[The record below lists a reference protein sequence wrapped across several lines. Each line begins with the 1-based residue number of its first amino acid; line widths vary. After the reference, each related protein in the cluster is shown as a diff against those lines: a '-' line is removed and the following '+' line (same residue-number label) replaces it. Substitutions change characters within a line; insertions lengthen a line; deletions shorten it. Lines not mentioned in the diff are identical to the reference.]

1 MNNILKRI
9 MSLLLALLMVLEVFS
24 PVAVSAKS
32 LLEEEENHN
41 SIMSEPRMDS
51 KSILGPE
58 TKPKKVQAEDDLFSV
73 PAKKAED
80 RKETNK
86 LQEAPARQKES
97 STIIETPEKESPAQ
111 GKEVDNTIIEA
122 GRQREQK
129 AEDKLNQAVER
140 AKQAEQ
146 NAKASEN
153 LNLETKE
160 IEKPGYKAWR
170 VVNRIKAVYK
180 DGKLDCQGLLIEV
193 EDFKGN
199 KKTLTYDDILKD
211 KNIIVNKE
219 IKEGLFGSSEL
230 IITTPGLRDIKI
242 DVKVENMKKDKD
254 EKSALSLNKD
264 NSNKLEDKEN
274 TEEKEG
280 ILDKIKNFFADDE
293 TTKGLEEDAAQ
304 EDAKLEFNDLDGI
317 NKEDELTEEELE
329 AGLTLYQMPTVS
341 EKAEEGSGF
350 FSFFRS
356 PVRGPASNGDLN
368 LDGKKFTIITRFD
381 TSTAVGPIRKGQ
393 YFRIHLDEKLTVKDL
408 NSLKP
413 IKYNNEIIAN
423 PSYDEDKNTITY
435 TLTRNIDEN
444 IQVPLNIPVDY
455 NIDKINKLASENK
468 LFNIDD
474 PETFTVTNK
483 VSGLG
488 VKAPRDLVPQKIDKN
503 GNPAGSIIEP
513 GRDDVIQVVDPSKN
527 YRLSIDSVG
536 NPVVD
541 NGKLIGINWTVKID
555 SEKDLVNDLGMK
567 MNFTLVEGSG
577 LEKIESINFSG
588 SNATT
593 DDNGI
598 KGMTG
603 IVDSKHSVI
612 TDSTKSIQY
621 NIYTPVSNK
630 QAAYV
635 LDISTVLTKDN
646 NYIGAVRS
654 VMNKGYAKDRI
665 EQATPTRVGIN
676 NTTTIQGKF
685 TSNNTAEWTITDG
698 VCTNDPHNGM
708 PFEPRTIEGN
718 PSNLSGK
725 RIVYGVDITTGKM
738 AVKVDEEQNLTSI
751 PAKESNPNTKQ
762 AVGSIGVYQFTHDV
776 DETNTPKSYTISGV
790 KLSKFQDIY
799 IDQVWNLPDGLK
811 MPEETFKA
819 VDNSGKQ
826 LGTVTVNE
834 GQDGKNTRLV
844 TIPNVKYW
852 DIGPDGAATMVD
864 HEIVQSYPNGD
875 TVTSGDKTYKY
886 YENVNY
892 YKSDLRLHHIQNSA
906 VDETEGRPAT
916 FTVIKVDSKDAGKR
930 IPGATFKLIGAN
942 EKEVVTDANG
952 RAAFTNIAP
961 GTYTLKETKAP
972 AGYKLDQE
980 DKIITVSSKGDISVS
995 GNNADLSQGLGKTEI
1010 VEHDKFPNW
1019 PDYMNAMHYGKI
1031 TNDGTN
1037 NQVEFYLYL
1046 KPIAP
1051 RQGGGTDRDTRLG
1064 ISIPGITIKDV
1075 TAYSVYPENRQ
1086 NVKDKMQDQKVD
1098 DTFINTLGNN
1108 VIGKEV
1114 TENGK
1119 ILTITG
1125 TADAKDNFTGR
1136 TGYQIYFPKER
1147 FRNDWGFLV
1156 KVKANIGK
1164 NDSANLYYDWLTNED
1179 TANQTNLQKV
1189 VALSKNTNGSDN
1201 NPTITI
1207 KNESFTKSPIAV
1219 TKFADTKDKDGKR
1232 NKLIG
1237 AEFTLKDAN
1246 GNVIANKVTTGQSEN
1261 PKTNLGEADFGT
1273 FPPGTYILEETKAP
1287 QGYQKSNVYF
1297 EVVVNEKGEVTYNPK
1312 FNNGSGTPALEEDY
1326 VIEKGEETDT
1336 SGKAKITYVNQ
1347 WLDYQENEPGDI
1359 GTKTGVWEAYMLESL
1374 KYHADITISNVSP
1387 GTRFEIQF
1395 DPNLDFTQYFS
1406 TFPKIKTRDGKEIAD
1421 PYFNYKTNLLTYVFT
1436 DNSKGLSTTTA
1447 SIDLRGI
1454 IPSKFYAKDSGTY
1467 NFKIKVSPA
1476 EGVTGAEISKD
1487 INADYG
1493 RYDTGFG
1500 NPAQSNYFRD
1510 VYQDDKGNWY
1520 VTIMSYYNALG
1531 DKNQAPRTLSF
1542 NWLSTNYQKNRS
1554 IVDWQA
1560 NGTRPA
1566 YELSDVKIYRTDP
1579 SIYWEG
1585 DKPLNRNMPLSY
1597 GIRPER
1603 DPYTYYLAYHTDI
1616 EPDKYKSDRSN
1627 NFDLLYDPSQ
1637 IQTSGSIQQKTPLR
1651 IKMPGISKQGEGYV
1665 IEQTFK
1671 IPDINEFNSHW
1682 RAAIMSNGN
1691 LKSAFANGVNFNK
1704 ATGEQSG
1711 AEIPKYYKEVVGLI
1725 NKKYTPGKF
1734 EITKLNEAD
1743 RTKKLNGA
1751 TFALTDENGYTIYRS
1766 SNSEG
1771 KVSFNDLAP
1780 GRYTLEEAS
1789 APTGYIKS
1797 NKKWNV
1803 TVFLDGSV
1811 KIVEIGILG
1820 ADGSYQGDNENV
1832 INMEVTNKPTGTN
1845 FRVYKK
1851 DSEGKTLQ
1859 GAKFKITKQVKE
1871 GEQAFTKESTSDEN
1885 GIVKFG
1891 QLSEGTYLIEETEA
1905 PLGYHKLNKKWVL
1918 VIDANGNKKVYNHR
1932 ESGGTTTGLNSILEK
1947 PDVYWVD
1954 VAGRSLDGWNLYDNR
1969 FTGWTGN
1976 SPTPFKMG
1984 TRIVGI
1990 NTEEKYVIQRYVINP
2005 ESANIG
2011 KTTATIHREKPEY
2024 PNMTWYNGD
2033 EVFQVFKL
2041 NKPVTGVISDIR
2053 LAEYGATDITDSVK
2067 GSAKAVAGKYG
2078 EPNRLSLDLPAT
2090 DKPLV
2095 IDVKV
2100 PYKEESGGV
2109 GTGMDWTENG
2119 TTYWKSDYYEKVSTI
2134 KAAAPV
2140 VSGEGSIIGSYISDN
2155 SLDVT
2160 NDLKTYKFRLKKV
2173 KKDNT
2178 SVAIEGAEFKLT
2190 GPDSSTD
2197 ARTITTGKDG
2207 MIAFDNLKPGTYKLE
2222 ETKAAPGYQKAN
2234 NTWTVTISQ
2243 DGKTFIRDDNAS
2255 TSQTDPSFNI
2265 GLDTSKNAQSRAPI
2279 NAQLYNESRVL
2290 KTALYGQDTKD
2301 KENSL
2306 VFKSE
2311 AEKNE
2316 GSIKEKID
2324 AIYGTDKLEELYP
2337 NGFAIKEIGM
2347 AAYSPELS
2355 TELGGL
2361 EISEENVPEAQRAGK
2376 VVSYEILNTSSN
2388 QQKKYVKVDTDAQY
2402 LGNEEFLVK
2411 IDINSITQIDINVPV
2426 TIQLHDDVEFVPN
2439 STISWKKNSNDKD
2452 QAPNNPSR
2460 WHSGYNP
2467 NTKTIEVKANE
2478 PSLNP
2483 GDSASIE
2490 FKVRLVKSLNTNG
2503 TANIFQNYKVYNSDV
2518 TKPRIKKIE
2527 AFPIYKDAQNGTI
2540 ITNPLDSQ
2548 RNGQIV
2554 TYQAAP
2560 NPGYKLVG
2568 NVRVVNN
2575 TTGRDV
2581 PTRNGNEFTMP
2592 TSDVTLYA
2600 TFEAETYSI
2609 TYNNPTGGSVNGP
2622 ANARTDENVSLNVNP
2637 KEGYKLKT
2645 LVVTDDKGNNVPVN
2659 NNQFTMPAG
2668 NVNVNAE
2675 FEKDQVETTYTVWV
2689 NNTKISASP
2698 NKNVAAGTP
2707 VTITVNPGPNEELD
2721 TLTYSD
2727 GKNTVNI
2734 DKTTKTFNM
2743 PAANV
2748 TVNAT
2753 FKPAQPT
2760 EFNIK
2765 TEVVGEG
2772 TLTIEGNKTKAREGE
2787 EIIVNV
2793 TPKDSDYEVGQVTAN
2808 GVPVKL
2814 ENGKYSFKMPPNDVK
2829 VRATFSK
2836 KTYTTYPIGVN
2847 RDDGKYRVNILPT
2860 ESNDGRAKEG
2870 EVVKFT
2876 ALGVND
2882 YEITEVYALKSDGK
2896 RVEGLVFDG
2905 YNGTFTMPASP
2916 VTIYVNFKYS
2926 PLPAD
2931 TFRATPN
2938 PAMTGGNVT
2947 ITPST
2952 GKEGT
2957 VVRLTVNPWEGYTN
2971 TSYSV
2976 TKAPNGGNVP
2986 IMSDAQGLYFEM
2998 PASNVTVYA
3007 DFKQATQ
3014 GTLPVTI
3021 DSNIQNGSVSANVAK
3036 ANEGDKV
3043 FLSNRPAPGYDLQ
3056 KYTVKDGN
3064 GKEVPVKG
3072 NMFTMPATGVTVSAT
3087 FIQAGTEIPSNGF
3100 AQIFNTQTGLE
3111 LKVYKRDFYKRPL
3124 AGGEFTLQKA
3134 TDEKYTDFDKT
3145 FGTLNG
3151 VSGEDGKLLFKDANG
3166 NDLDLNLQ
3174 PGYYLLTETQSPSGY
3189 KKAQAPWR
3197 IHVYEE
3203 NGQLKA
3209 EYQGPEDTPNTFIDS
3224 DKAKDKDGLTT
3235 TKSGI
3240 KYAARMTYINPET
3253 KSYVQ
3258 RIYVDTR
3265 GYTGSGKVNI
3275 QITPKYKREEYD
3287 TPGAPPKTI
3296 KEGVKTA
3303 YRSTYQI
3310 SGIKDGEDPSPSE
3323 LNNILRYYDISYN
3336 NVSVVNT
3343 ARWRPFDW
3351 GFDEDQLNLDKGV
3364 YYIDVEGF
3372 YDGSIID
3379 GKVTTE
3385 YESEASGKLKTDANG
3400 KPIKKADYVRNDI
3413 KAEDLGKID
3422 INIDFY
3428 DGERKF
3434 QYPVK
3439 VAGAAGYNWTDG
3451 GSYQDGNVNYGVT
3464 GETAFGKSYTG
3475 SGKYPNWISKWWTD
3489 KAGNRFETG
3498 RIYPALDEGTYKRAS
3513 TSININSIYKSDKKN
3528 PINPEGMNIVNDEET
3543 YNITFSKHGRDKSTE
3558 DLNGEEVT
3566 RRRLAGAVFKLQEI
3580 VGNTNVDVPGSTIAS
3595 AFNGYFGFR
3604 GLKPGRYVLVEEKAP
3619 EGYKPINGPL
3629 LYFTIETIKTNSGKI
3644 VDPETGKVVNIK
3656 TISVKFPGK
3665 DETYKLSD
3673 LSMIGK
3679 DGKSVLIGPVGSG
3692 VDSKEISIENTK
3704 IVDPKDSTKTVLLK
3718 DLSIV
3723 GKDLDENDN
3732 PKVYPFSQI
3741 KIIPDSSGYVS
3752 LEYDKANGVYQ
3763 YVPEKSTSEKNGKL
3777 VDFVTSG
3784 TAKNMGKIVNE
3795 KPGNGS
3801 VTLNKIDQNGKP
3813 VKGVEVNGAL
3823 EGAKFK
3829 LTNINSGAVLTETVG
3844 TDGTLKFK
3852 GLNIGQYRL
3861 EEVESPNGYI
3871 NNKQVWN
3878 FTVGGKDLD
3887 PYAGDAPARKE
3898 DISSKITLSTDKDSN
3913 DKDETYMTVLNP
3925 KNDNL
3930 QEEKSGEVHP
3940 HLSEVMEFTNTY
3952 KLDPNIKVNPG
3963 DHFTIQLT
3971 KNIDLNGIMQGDP
3984 GNLDLFADGVG
3995 TIAKAD
4001 YDKEAGTITYTF
4013 TDYAK
4018 TYQLAKISNKLKAY
4032 INLEKVPK
4040 GGNQNVGLGIINQAK
4055 KTYDVNVV
4063 YDSMTAQKAYGGHD
4077 LNLGSKIVKYNPE
4090 TGEFVHYYYINKNQ
4104 TFSPMCRFY
4113 YSADQDIENL
4123 QIGYYYLKDKA
4134 NAEIADLMPES
4145 FGVDESK
4152 LSDFTVL
4159 RSKSLLP
4166 KGDKEV
4172 ILFEEGLK
4180 KNESYIFKVTG
4191 KISGE
4196 DKLAYLGHGELKIS
4210 YVGGG
4215 YLNVT
4220 RFDQVYAFNND
4231 ANAKAELTIQ
4241 AVNPENR
4248 IKFMKTDQDGK
4259 PLKGAGFQLQIKSG
4273 TNWVQYDD
4281 QSSGEDGIFEFT
4293 QLKPGEYQLVETQ
4306 AVDGYKK
4313 LETPVMEFTVDKL
4326 GKIYKKEIVNN
4337 ADGTTSTKETEVD
4350 GYTPIPIVNK
4360 KEQIIKFKKVDVDG
4374 KPLAGAEFE
4383 VWYKKDKSLEYNN
4396 TDLKLYQNS
4405 AGDKLVLNKD
4415 EKPPAGYTEVKK
4427 FTTGADGLLAFKVYD
4442 SGYYALKE
4450 IKAPKGYIKPKDPVK
4465 EFTLIDGSLKVDGEE
4480 QAGAFVTEVK
4490 ANKEYKW
4497 TYTWGFVYCY
4507 FTDIDMKYNADNSQ
4521 ITYTKGKSSLTLSG
4535 LPKASQPT
4543 GDKVSDQGIS
4553 IYAKLVGK
4561 DGKSTTPKKYELALS
4576 EYNGREYTSKTI
4588 DLFELVKEL
4597 EGKNNDEPITTD
4609 KSLVISMESKL
4620 YKSTELD
4627 LGSKIVIGDKVNE
4640 NRSFHIGTKGEE
4652 NVDHSYSFTTKGEVT
4667 ADPIDIVN
4675 NKGEYPWTGGMGTL
4689 IFTVTGLILMSAAAY
4704 VYSRKRRASYDD

>member
-1 MNNILKRI
+1 
-9 MSLLLALLMVLEVFS
+9 MSLLLAVLMVLEVFS
-24 PVAVSAKS
+24 PVAVSARA
-32 LLEEEENHN
+32 LLDEEENHT
-41 SIMSEPRMDS
+41 SIMSEPRVDS

-58 TKPKKVQAEDDLFSV
+58 TKPKKEPLDDELFSV
-73 PAKKAED
+73 PAKKAEPN
-80 RKETNK
+80 KEINK
-86 LQEAPARQKES
+86 IQEAPARQKDS
-97 STIIETPEKESPAQ
+97 SILIETPAKEETAPQ
-111 GKEVDNTIIEA
+111 KEVDKAIIEA

-170 VVNRIKAVYK
+170 VVNRIKAIYK

-211 KNIIVNKE
+211 ENIIVNKE

-242 DVKVENMKKDKD
+242 DVKVENIKKDKK
-254 EKSALSLNKD
+254 EKSDLSLEKD
-264 NSNKLEDKEN
+264 NSNKLENDTKE
-274 TEEKEG
+274 EEKEG
-280 ILDKIKNFFADDE
+280 LLDKIKNFFADDE
-293 TTKGLEEDAAQ
+293 QTKGLEEDAGR
-304 EDAKLEFNDLDGI
+304 EDAKLEFSDLDGI
-317 NKEDELTEEELE
+317 NKVNELTEEELE

-341 EKAEEGSGF
+341 EKAEEGQGF

-381 TSTAVGPIRKGQ
+381 TSNIGGPIQDYQ
-393 YFRIHLDEKLTVKDL
+393 YFKIHLDEKLTVNDP

-413 IKYNNEIIAN
+413 IKYNGRVVAI
-423 PSYDEDKNTITY
+423 PSYDKTTNIITY
-435 TLTRNIDEN
+435 NIQGTIPEN

-455 NIDKINKLASENK
+455 NIDKINELASENK
-468 LFNIDD
+468 LFNTDD
-474 PETFTVTNK
+474 SETFTVTNK

-488 VKAPRDLVPQKIDKN
+488 VKAPKDLVPQKVDKN

-513 GRDDVIQVVDPSKN
+513 GRDDVIQIVDSSKN
-527 YRLSIDSVG
+527 YRLNMDSVG
-536 NPVVD
+536 YPVIE
-541 NGKLIGINWTVKID
+541 NGELVGINWVVKID

-577 LEKIESINFSG
+577 LKNIENINLSDP
-588 SNATT
+588 NATK
-593 DDNGI
+593 DKNKGI
-598 KGMTG
+598 IGKTG
-603 IVDSKHSVI
+603 IVDSVHSDIV
-612 TDSTKSIQY
+612 TPTKSIQY

-630 QAAYV
+630 QSAYV
-635 LDISTVLTKDN
+635 LDISTILTKDN

-654 VMNKGYAKDRI
+654 VMNKGYAKDKI
-665 EQATPTRVGIN
+665 EQSTPTRVGIN

-685 TSNNTAEWTITDG
+685 TSNSSAEWTITDG

-708 PFEPRTIEGN
+708 PFEDRTIEGN

-725 RIVYGVDITTGKM
+725 RIVYGVDKDQNSPTYGQM
-738 AVKVDEEQNLTSI
+738 VVKETEKGGLTSI
-751 PAKESNPNTKQ
+751 PAKETDPNTKQ

-776 DETNTPKSYTISGV
+776 DQSTTPHSYKISGV

-799 IDQVWNLPDGLK
+799 VEQIWNLPAGGK
-811 MPEETFKA
+811 MPAQTITVKDIA
-819 VDNSGKQ
+819 GNPIGTTTVDEKTPAENEIQ
-826 LGTVTVNE
+826 RMITVP
-834 GQDGKNTRLV
+834 D
-844 TIPNVKYW
+844 VKYW
-852 DIGPDGAATMVD
+852 NIDTNGNATMIEHTID
-864 HEIVQSYPNGD
+864 QGLPTD
-875 TVTSGDKTYKY
+875 KVTIGDKTYKY
-886 YENVNY
+886 YENVSY

-942 EKEVVTDANG
+942 ENEVITDANG
-952 RAAFTNIAP
+952 KADFINIAP

-980 DKIITVSSKGDISVS
+980 DKIITVSTNGEISVS
-995 GNNADLSQGLGKTEI
+995 GNNADLSQGVGKTET
-1010 VEHDKFPNW
+1010 VEHDRYPSW
-1019 PDYMNAMHYGKI
+1019 PDYMNAMHYGKVDEGG
-1031 TNDGTN
+1031 N
-1037 NQVEFYLYL
+1037 VEFYLYL

-1051 RQGGGTDRDTRLG
+1051 RKGGQTDRDTRLG
-1064 ISIPGITIKDV
+1064 ISIPGITITDV
-1075 TAYSVYPENRQ
+1075 KAYNVYPENRQ
-1086 NVKDKMQDQKVD
+1086 NVKDKMQDQQVD
-1098 DTFINTLGNN
+1098 DKFIATLGDS

-1114 TENGK
+1114 IENGK
-1119 ILTITG
+1119 NLTITG
-1125 TADAKDNFTGR
+1125 TPDSTDNYTGR
-1136 TGYQIYFPKER
+1136 KGYITYFPKER

-1156 KVKANIGK
+1156 KVTANIGTK
-1164 NDSANLYYDWLTNED
+1164 DSANLYYDWLTSED

-1189 VALSKNTNGSDN
+1189 VTLSKNTNGADN

-1219 TKFADTKDKDGKR
+1219 TKFADTKDQDGKR

-1246 GNVIANKVTTGQSEN
+1246 GNVIANKVTTAQSDN

-1297 EVVVNEKGEVTYNPK
+1297 EVVVDEKGQVTYNPK
-1312 FNNGSGTPALEEDY
+1312 FNNGSGTPALGEDY
-1326 VIEKGEETDT
+1326 VVEKGEETDT
-1336 SGKAKITYVNQ
+1336 SGKATITHVNQ

-1421 PYFNYKTNLLTYVFT
+1421 PYFNYKTNLLTYVFN
-1436 DNSKGLSTTTA
+1436 DNSKGLATTTA
-1447 SIDLRGI
+1447 TIDLRGI
-1454 IPSKFYAKDSGTY
+1454 IPSKFYAKDSGIYKFNITVGPGVQGE
-1467 NFKIKVSPA
+1467 NTIKK
-1476 EGVTGAEISKD
+1476 EIV
-1487 INADYG
+1487 ADYG
-1493 RYDTGFG
+1493 RYDTAFG

-1560 NGTRPA
+1560 NGTKPA

-1603 DPYTYYLAYHTDI
+1603 DPYTYYLAYHTSI
-1616 EPDKYKSDRSN
+1616 NPNESKSDRSN
-1627 NFDLLYDPSQ
+1627 NFDLQYDKNQ

-1671 IPDINEFNSHW
+1671 IPDINEFNNHW
-1682 RAAIMSNGN
+1682 RAAVMSNGN

-1704 ATGEQSG
+1704 ASAEQSG
-1711 AEIPKYYKEVVGLI
+1711 SEIPKYYREVVGLI
-1725 NKKYTPGKF
+1725 NKKYTPGQF

-1743 RTKKLNGA
+1743 RSEKLKGA
-1751 TFALTDENGYTIYRS
+1751 TFALTDENGYTIHRS
-1766 SNSEG
+1766 SNDDG
-1771 KVSFNDLAP
+1771 IVSFKDLEP

-1789 APTGYIKS
+1789 APTDYIKS

-1803 TVFLDGSV
+1803 TVYPDGKV

-1820 ADGSYQGDNENV
+1820 ADGTYQGDNDNV
-1832 INMEVTNKPTGTN
+1832 INIEVANKPTNTN
-1845 FRVYKK
+1845 FVVYKK
-1851 DSEGKTLQ
+1851 GSDGKPLK
-1859 GAKFKITKQVKE
+1859 GAKFVIKKQDGTTVVAT
-1871 GEQAFTKESTSDEN
+1871 GESNEKGVVNFTGTLEN
-1885 GIVKFG
+1885 NK
-1891 QLSEGTYLIEETEA
+1891 TYIIEETEA
-1905 PLGYHKLNKKWVL
+1905 PIGYHKLNKQWVL
-1918 VIDANGNKKVYNHR
+1918 VIDDKGNKKVYNYR

-1947 PDVYWVD
+1947 TDVYWVD

-1976 SPTPFKMG
+1976 NVNPFKMG

-1990 NTEEKYVIQRYVINP
+1990 NTKEKYVIQRYVINP
-2005 ESANIG
+2005 ESANIAG
-2011 KTTATIHREKPEY
+2011 TTATIHREKPED
-2024 PNMTWYNGD
+2024 PNMTWYNENAIAGTD
-2033 EVFQVFKL
+2033 YQVFKL
-2041 NKPVTGVISDIR
+2041 NKPVTGIISDIR
-2053 LAEYGATDITDSVK
+2053 LAEYGATDITGSVK
-2067 GSAKAVAGKYG
+2067 DSAKAVAGKYG
-2078 EPNRLSLDLPAT
+2078 EPKRLSIDLPAT

-2095 IDVKV
+2095 IDIKV
-2100 PYKEESGGV
+2100 PYKNENGGV

-2134 KAAAPV
+2134 KQAAPV
-2140 VSGEGSIIGSYISDN
+2140 VSEEGSIIGSYISEN

-2160 NDLKTYKFRLKKV
+2160 NDIKTYKFRLKKV

-2190 GPDSSTD
+2190 GPEPSTD
-2197 ARTITTGKDG
+2197 AKTITTGKDG
-2207 MIAFDNLKPGTYKLE
+2207 MIAYDNLKPGTYKLE

-2234 NTWTVTISQ
+2234 TTWTVTISQ

-2255 TSQTDPSFNI
+2255 ASQTDPSYNI
-2265 GLDTSKNAQSRAPI
+2265 GLDTSAGTQSRAPI
-2279 NAQLYNESRVL
+2279 NAQLYNEARVL

-2311 AEKNE
+2311 ADKNE

-2324 AIYGTDKLEELYP
+2324 AIYGTDNLEELYP
-2337 NGFAIKEIGM
+2337 NGFAFKEIGM

-2361 EISEENVPEAQRAGK
+2361 EISEENVPKAQRAGGWEDVDPNK
-2376 VVSYEILNTSSN
+2376 STIASHQDGDGIQTKITKINKDTKEFTQVFLIDGSKSKQNPIMFNLRGADGSTSSLGSVQVYQVTSGSTIDN
-2388 QQKKYVKVDTDAQY
+2388 IVTSKSIDHNGPYSDGNIGGQNITFTKTNNKYAVEITTSYTENKK
-2402 LGNEEFLVK
+2402 LGFEGRFIYDRKGKPNEWKYATAKESYNSAN
-2411 IDINSITQIDINVPV
+2411 DINKEETTYKVTPNVQDNGTV
-2426 TIQLHDDVEFVPN
+2426 TADPN
-2439 STISWKKNSNDKD
+2439 QN
-2452 QAPNNPSR
+2452 
-2460 WHSGYNP
+2460 
-2467 NTKTIEVKANE
+2467 VKAGDKVTLT
-2478 PSLNP
+2478 LNP
-2483 GDSASIE
+2483 KTGYVLKTLE
-2490 FKVRLVKSLNTNG
+2490 VNG
-2503 TANIFQNYKVYNSDV
+2503 TAGSVQTIKVNENTYTFKMPESDV
-2518 TKPRIKKIE
+2518 TVSVYFIKPQAENFSITVN
-2527 AFPIYKDAQNGTI
+2527 PSQNGYI
-2540 ITNPLDSQ
+2540 IANKE
-2548 RNGQIV
+2548 RAEENEQI
-2554 TYQAAP
+2554 T
-2560 NPGYKLVG
+2560 LT
-2568 NVRVVNN
+2568 VNAN
-2575 TTGRDV
+2575 Q
-2581 PTRNGNEFTMP
+2581 NYE
-2592 TSDVTLYA
+2592 L
-2600 TFEAETYSI
+2600 ESI
-2609 TYNNPTGGSVNGP
+2609 T
-2622 ANARTDENVSLNVNP
+2622 
-2637 KEGYKLKT
+2637 
-2645 LVVTDDKGNNVPVN
+2645 VTDANGRNVQVTNNK
-2659 NNQFTMPAG
+2659 FTMPA
-2668 NVNVNAE
+2668 
-2675 FEKDQVETTYTVWV
+2675 
-2689 NNTKISASP
+2689 S
-2698 NKNVAAGTP
+2698 
-2707 VTITVNPGPNEELD
+2707 
-2721 TLTYSD
+2721 
-2727 GKNTVNI
+2727 
-2734 DKTTKTFNM
+2734 
-2743 PAANV
+2743 NV

-2753 FKPAQPT
+2753 FKPIQY
-2760 EFNIK
+2760 NITTRVNDASLGSVTVDK
-2765 TEVVGEG
+2765 NKAAVGEKV
-2772 TLTIEGNKTKAREGE
+2772 TIT
-2787 EIIVNV
+2787 V
-2793 TPKDSDYEVGQVTAN
+2793 TPKDNTVEITEVKVGGTTIGPQLAD
-2808 GVPVKL
+2808 
-2814 ENGKYSFKMPPNDVK
+2814 GKYTFEMPANHVRVDV
-2829 VRATFSK
+2829 TFNK
-2836 KTYTTYPIGVN
+2836 KTYTTYDIGVD

-2860 ESNDGRAKEG
+2860 ESKDGKAKEG
-2870 EVVKFT
+2870 EIVKFT
-2876 ALGVND
+2876 AQGVND
-2882 YEITEVYALKSDGK
+2882 YAITEVYALKSDGSGQ

-2905 YNGTFTMPASP
+2905 FNGTFTMPATG
-2916 VTIYVNFKYS
+2916 VTIYVKTKHS
-2926 PLPAD
+2926 PLAQD
-2931 TFRATPN
+2931 TFRATPDF
-2938 PAMTGGNVT
+2938 AMVGGNVRVS
-2947 ITPST
+2947 PST

-2957 VVRLTVNPWEGYTN
+2957 VVRLTINPWEGNTN
-2971 TSYSV
+2971 IKCWV
-2976 TKAPNGGNVP
+2976 TKASDGGSVP
-2986 IMSDAQGLYFEM
+2986 VKSDAEGLYFEM
-2998 PASNVTVYA
+2998 PNSHVTVYA
-3007 DFKQATQ
+3007 TFKQATQ
-3014 GTLPVTI
+3014 GTLPITI
-3021 DSNIQNGSVSANVAK
+3021 DGNIQNGSVSANVAK
-3036 ANEGDKV
+3036 ASEGDKV
-3043 FLSNRPAPGYDLQ
+3043 FLYNRPAPGYELQ
-3056 KYTVKDGN
+3056 KYTVTDGN
-3064 GKEVPVKG
+3064 GQSVPVTG
-3072 NMFTMPATGVTVSAT
+3072 NIFTMPATGVTVSAT
-3087 FIQAGTEIPSNGF
+3087 FGQVGTEIPADGF

-3134 TDEKYTDFDKT
+3134 TDDKYEKFEST
-3145 FGTLNG
+3145 FGLVKAT
-3151 VSGEDGKLLFKDANG
+3151 SDKDGKLLFKDASGEVMN
-3166 NDLDLNLQ
+3166 LSLQ

-3197 IHVYEE
+3197 IRVYEE

-3224 DKAKDKDGLTT
+3224 DKAKDKDGITT
-3235 TKSGI
+3235 TQSGI

-3253 KSYVQ
+3253 KTYVQ

-3265 GYTGSGKVNI
+3265 GYTGKGKVNV
-3275 QITPKYKREEYD
+3275 QITPKFKREEID
-3287 TPGAPPKTI
+3287 TPGAPPKTT

-3310 SGIKDGEDPSPSE
+3310 SGLSGDPSPSE

-3372 YDGSIID
+3372 YDDAILTGID
-3379 GKVTTE
+3379 K
-3385 YESEASGKLKTDANG
+3385 SQKDASGNPTIRTDITEELQQKLQ
-3400 KPIKKADYVRNDI
+3400 
-3413 KAEDLGKID
+3413 L
-3422 INIDFY
+3422 NIDFLT
-3428 DGERKF
+3428 ERYFYSQAKDKNGNF
-3434 QYPVK
+3434 YWQK
-3439 VAGAAGYNWTDG
+3439 D
-3451 GSYQDGNVNYGVT
+3451 GSYQSGAAALGGVYAEDQIDPQT
-3464 GETAFGKSYTG
+3464 GTVIHKKGDPTEWGKKMSED
-3475 SGKYPNWISKWWTD
+3475 GKYPNWIGKKVKWTNGSIYKTGKIQVPDGIED
-3489 KAGNRFETG
+3489 KT
-3498 RIYPALDEGTYKRAS
+3498 IQS
-3513 TSININSIYKSDKKN
+3513 VQTSIDISSLYKSDKNN

-3604 GLKPGRYVLVEEKAP
+3604 GLKPGRYVLLEEKAP

-3656 TISVKFPGK
+3656 TISVKFPGN
-3665 DETYKLSD
+3665 DTTYELKD

-3679 DGKSVLIGPVGSG
+3679 DGKPVLIGPVGSG
-3692 VDSKEISIENTK
+3692 VDSKEISLEDTL
-3704 IVDPKDSTKTVLLK
+3704 IVNPKDSTKIKLNE
-3718 DLSIV
+3718 LSIV
-3723 GKDLDENDN
+3723 GKEFEKDDEGNITEN
-3732 PKVYPFSQI
+3732 HKLYPFSQI

-3763 YVPEKSTSEKNGKL
+3763 YVPEKSTSEKDGKL

-3801 VTLNKIDQNGKP
+3801 VTLNKIDQNGNTIK
-3813 VKGVEVNGAL
+3813 VGEGL
-3823 EGAKFK
+3823 EGATFK
-3829 LTNINSGAVLTETVG
+3829 LTNINSGAVLTQTVG
-3844 TDGTLKFK
+3844 KNGTLKFE

-3887 PYAGDAPARKE
+3887 PYAGDPPARKE
-3898 DISSKITLSTDKDSN
+3898 DLSSKITLSTEKDSN
-3913 DKDETYMTVLNP
+3913 GKDETYMTVQNP

-3930 QEEKSGEVHP
+3930 KEEKAGEVHP

-3952 KLDPNIKVNPG
+3952 KLAPNTKINPG
-3963 DHFTIQLT
+3963 DYFTIELT
-3971 KNIDLNGIMQGDP
+3971 DNIDLNGIMQGDP

-4001 YDKEAGTITYTF
+4001 YNKEARTITYTF

-4040 GGNQNVGLGIINQAK
+4040 GGEQNVGLGIIKQDK
-4055 KTYDVNVV
+4055 KTYPVNVV
-4063 YDSMTAQKAYGGHD
+4063 YDSMTVSKDHGGHD

-4123 QIGYYYLKDKA
+4123 QIGYYYLKDQSKS
-4134 NAEIADLMPES
+4134 NLEKLMPES
-4145 FGVDESK
+4145 FGVNENDSS
-4152 LSDFTVL
+4152 LSDFTVI
-4159 RSKSLLP
+4159 RSKSLLQ
-4166 KGDKEV
+4166 KDDKEV

-4180 KNESYIFKVTG
+4180 TNESYIFKVTG
-4191 KISGE
+4191 KIS
-4196 DKLAYLGHGELKIS
+4196 DDNKLAYVGHGELKIS

-4220 RFDQVYAFNND
+4220 RFDQVYPFYND
-4231 ANAKAELTIQ
+4231 TNAKADLTIQ

-4259 PLKGAGFQLQIKSG
+4259 PIKGAEFQLQIKDG
-4273 TNWVQYDD
+4273 ENWKSYDN

-4293 QLKPGEYQLVETQ
+4293 QLKPGEYRLVETK
-4306 AVDGYKK
+4306 AVEGYKK

-4326 GKIYKKEIVNN
+4326 GKIYKKESVENS
-4337 ADGTTSTKETEVD
+4337 DGTTSIKETDVD
-4350 GYTPIPIVNK
+4350 GYTPIPVVNK
-4360 KEQIIKFKKVDVDG
+4360 KEKIIKFKKVDVDG
-4374 KPLAGAEFE
+4374 NPLAGAEFE

-4396 TDLKLYQNS
+4396 KDLKLYQNK

-4415 EKPPAGYTEVKK
+4415 EKAPAGYTEVKE
-4427 FTTGADGLLAFKVYD
+4427 FTTGDDGILALKVYD

-4450 IKAPKGYIKPKDPVK
+4450 VKAPKGYIKPREYVK
-4465 EFTLIDGSLKVDGEE
+4465 EFSLIDGSLKVDGEE

-4490 ANKEYKW
+4490 VDKKYNW
-4497 TYTWGFVYCY
+4497 VYTWGFAYCY
-4507 FTDIDMKYNADNSQ
+4507 FTDISMKYNVDNTP
-4521 ITYTKGKSSLTLSG
+4521 ITYTKDNSKLTLSG
-4535 LPKASQPT
+4535 LPKESQPT
-4543 GDKVSDQGIS
+4543 GDKVTDQGIS
-4553 IYAKLVGK
+4553 ITARLLDKE
-4561 DGKSTTPKKYELALS
+4561 GKSTGTKTYKLALS
-4576 EYNGREYTSKTI
+4576 EYNNKSYTSKTI
-4588 DLFELVKEL
+4588 DLFALVKEL
-4597 EGKNNDEPITTD
+4597 EGKTDDKPITTD
-4609 KSLVISMESKL
+4609 KSLVITMNPKL

-4627 LGSKIVIGDKVNE
+4627 LGSNIVIGDKVKE
-4640 NRSFHIGTKGEE
+4640 NRTFHIGTKGEE

-4675 NKGEYPWTGGMGTL
+4675 KKGEYPWTGGMGTL
-4689 IFTVTGLILMSAAAY
+4689 IFTVSGLILMTAAAY

>member
-1 MNNILKRI
+1 

-24 PVAVSAKS
+24 PVAVSARA
-32 LLEEEENHN
+32 LLDEEENHN
-41 SIMSEPRMDS
+41 SIMSEPRVDT
-51 KSILGPE
+51 KSILGDE
-58 TKPKKVQAEDDLFSV
+58 AVKPKKAPGDDELFSV
-73 PAKKAED
+73 PAKKAETN
-80 RKETNK
+80 KETNK

-111 GKEVDNTIIEA
+111 GKEVDKAIIEA

-170 VVNRIKAVYK
+170 VVNRIKAIYK

-264 NSNKLEDKEN
+264 NSNKLEEKTN

-280 ILDKIKNFFADDE
+280 LLDKIKNFFADDE
-293 TTKGLEEDAAQ
+293 QTKGLEEDAAK
-304 EDAKLEFNDLDGI
+304 EDAKLEFSDLDGI
-317 NKEDELTEEELE
+317 NKVDELTEEELE

-341 EKAEEGSGF
+341 GKSEEKSGF
-350 FSFFRS
+350 GFFRS
-356 PVRGPASNGDLN
+356 AFRAVGAGNQGDLN
-368 LDGKKFTIITRFD
+368 LEGKKFTIITRYD
-381 TSTAVGPIRKGQ
+381 ISNANGPVKKDQ
-393 YFRIHLDEKLTVKDL
+393 SFTIHLDNKLTVKDESTL
-408 NSLKP
+408 PS
-413 IKYNNEIIAN
+413 IKYNNEVIATPKYN
-423 PSYDEDKNTITY
+423 SDNTITY
-435 TLTRNIDEN
+435 TLTKDINEN
-444 IQVPLNIPVDY
+444 IQIPLNIPVDY
-455 NIDKINKLASENK
+455 NPINITL
-468 LFNIDD
+468 DD
-474 PETFTVTNK
+474 DGTFTVINK
-483 VSGLG
+483 VTGIG
-488 VKAPRDLVPQKIDKN
+488 VNNPPRDLVPQKIDKN
-503 GNPAGSIIEP
+503 GNPAGSIIES

-612 TDSTKSIQY
+612 KDSTKSIQY

-635 LDISTVLTKDN
+635 LDISTVLTKDLTN
-646 NYIGAVRS
+646 GQPYVGAVRS
-654 VMNKGYAKDRI
+654 VMNKGYAKDRV

-685 TSNNTAEWTITDG
+685 TSNSKAEWTITDG

-708 PFEPRTIEGN
+708 PFESRTIEGN
-718 PSNLSGK
+718 PTNLSGK
-725 RIVYGVDITTGKM
+725 RVVYGVDTTTGEM
-738 AVKVDEEQNLTSI
+738 VVKVDEKTGLTSM
-751 PAKESNPNTKQ
+751 PAKESDPNTKQ
-762 AVGSIGVYQFTHDV
+762 TVGSIGVYQFTHDV
-776 DETNTPKSYTISGV
+776 DQPTTPHSYTISGV

-799 IDQVWNLPDGLK
+799 VDQVWNLPDGLT
-811 MPEETFKA
+811 MPKETFKA
-819 VDNSGKQ
+819 VDNSGNQ
-826 LGTVTVNE
+826 LGEVTVNE

-852 DIGPDGAATMVD
+852 EIGTDGNATMID

-875 TVTSGDKTYKY
+875 TVALGDKTYKY
-886 YENVNY
+886 YENVSY

-906 VDETEGRPAT
+906 VDETEGSPAT
-916 FTVIKVDSKDAGKR
+916 FSVIKVDSKDATKKL
-930 IPGATFKLIGAN
+930 PGAVFKLLGAN
-942 EKEVVTDANG
+942 EKEVITDTNG
-952 RAAFTNIAP
+952 KAAFTNIAP

-972 AGYKLDQE
+972 VGYKLDQE
-980 DKIITVSSKGDISVS
+980 NKIITVSSEGEISVS
-995 GNNADLSQGLGKTEI
+995 GNNADLSLGLGKTET
-1010 VEHDKFPNW
+1010 VEHDRYPNW
-1019 PDYMNAMHYGKI
+1019 PDYMNAMHYGKVD
-1031 TNDGTN
+1031 TNGN
-1037 NQVEFYLYL
+1037 VEFYLYL

-1051 RQGGGTDRDTRLG
+1051 RKGGQTDRDTRLG
-1064 ISIPGITIKDV
+1064 ISIPGISITDV
-1075 TAYSVYPENRQ
+1075 KAYDVYPDIRQ
-1086 NVKDKMQDQKVD
+1086 TVKDAMNNQTANSLD
-1098 DTFINTLGNN
+1098 LGDS

-1114 TENGK
+1114 FENGK
-1119 ILTITG
+1119 NLTITG
-1125 TADAKDNFTGR
+1125 TANATDNYTGR
-1136 TGYQIYFPKER
+1136 TGYITYFPQER
-1147 FRNDWGFLV
+1147 FRYDWGFLV
-1156 KVKANIGK
+1156 KVKANIGTK
-1164 NDSANLYYDWLTNED
+1164 DSANLYYDWLTNED
-1179 TANQTNLQKV
+1179 TANQTKLQKV
-1189 VALSKNTNGSDN
+1189 VTLNKNISEADN
-1201 NPTITI
+1201 KPTITI
-1207 KNESFTKSPIAV
+1207 KNDSFTKSPIAV
-1219 TKFADTKDKDGKR
+1219 TKFADTKDQDGKR
-1232 NKLIG
+1232 DKLIG

-1246 GNVIANKVTTGQSEN
+1246 GNVIANKVTTDQSEN

-1297 EVVVNEKGEVTYNPK
+1297 EVVVDEKGQVTYNPK
-1312 FNNGSGTPALEEDY
+1312 FKDESGTPALGEDY

-1336 SGKAKITYVNQ
+1336 SGKAKITYINQ

-1374 KYHADITISNVSP
+1374 KYHADITINNVNP

-1421 PYFNYKTNLLTYVFT
+1421 PYFNYKTNVLTYVFN
-1436 DNSKGLSTTTA
+1436 DNSEGLSTTTA

-1531 DKNQAPRTLSF
+1531 DKNEGSRTLSF

-1554 IVDWQA
+1554 IVDWKA

-1579 SIYWEG
+1579 NIYWVG
-1585 DKPLNRNMPLSY
+1585 DKPLNDNMPLSY

-1603 DPYTYYLAYHTDI
+1603 DPYTYYLAYHTSI
-1616 EPDKYKSDRSN
+1616 NPNEYKSDRSN
-1627 NFDLLYDPSQ
+1627 NFDLQYDPSQ

-1651 IKMPGISKQGEGYV
+1651 IKMPRISNQGEGYV

-1682 RAAIMSNGN
+1682 RAAVMSNGN

-1704 ATGEQSG
+1704 ATGEQTGS
-1711 AEIPKYYKEVVGLI
+1711 EIPKYYREVVGLI
-1725 NKKYTPGKF
+1725 NKKYTPGQF
-1734 EITKLNEAD
+1734 QITKLNEAD
-1743 RTKKLNGA
+1743 RNEKLNGA
-1751 TFALTDENGYTIYRS
+1751 TFALTDESGYTIYRS

-1771 KVSFNDLAP
+1771 IVSFNNLEP
-1780 GRYTLEEAS
+1780 GRYTLEETN
-1789 APTGYIKS
+1789 APKEPKEFIKS
-1797 NKKWNV
+1797 NKKWTV
-1803 TVFLDGSV
+1803 TVYPDGKV

-1820 ADGSYQGDNENV
+1820 ADGSYQGDDENV
-1832 INMEVTNKPTGTN
+1832 INMEVTNKPTGTD
-1845 FRVYKK
+1845 FVVYKK

-1859 GAKFKITKQVKE
+1859 GAKFKITKQNDSTF
-1871 GEQAFTKESTSDEN
+1871 QAIEKTSDPN
-1885 GIVKFG
+1885 GLVQFG
-1891 QLSEGTYLIEETEA
+1891 ELSEGTYLIEETEA
-1905 PLGYHKLNKKWVL
+1905 PIGYNKLNKKWVL
-1918 VIDANGNKKVYNHR
+1918 VIDKDGNKKVYNHR

-1947 PDVYWVD
+1947 SDVYWVD
-1954 VAGRSLDGWNLYDNR
+1954 VAGRDLTGWNIYDNR

-1990 NTEEKYVIQRYVINP
+1990 NTKEKYVIQRYVINP
-2005 ESANIG
+2005 EAANIAG
-2011 KTTATIHREKPEY
+2011 TTATIHREKPEY
-2024 PNMTWYNGD
+2024 PNMTWYDGKAVAGQD
-2033 EVFQVFKL
+2033 YQVFKL

-2053 LAEYGATDITDSVK
+2053 LAEYGASDITNSVK
-2067 GSAKAVAGKYG
+2067 SSVKAVAGKYG
-2078 EPNRLSLDLPAT
+2078 EPDRLNLDLPAT

-2134 KAAAPV
+2134 KPAAPV
-2140 VSGEGSIIGSYISDN
+2140 VSEEGSIIGSYISEN

-2160 NDLKTYKFRLKKV
+2160 NDIKTYKFRLKKV

-2190 GPDSSTD
+2190 GPEPSTD
-2197 ARTITTGKDG
+2197 AKTITTGKDG
-2207 MIAFDNLKPGTYKLE
+2207 MIAYDNLKPGTYKLE

-2234 NTWTVTISQ
+2234 TTWTVTISQ

-2255 TSQTDPSFNI
+2255 ASQTDPSYNI
-2265 GLDTSKNAQSRAPI
+2265 GLDTSSNAQSRAPI

-2306 VFKSE
+2306 VVKSE

-2337 NGFAIKEIGM
+2337 NGFAFKEIGM

-2376 VVSYEILNTSSN
+2376 VISYEILDTTSGI
-2388 QQKKYVKVDTDAQY
+2388 QKKYVKVDTDAQY

-2426 TIQLHDDVEFVPN
+2426 TIQLHDDVEFVSN
-2439 STISWKKNSNDKD
+2439 STISWKKNSNDRD
-2452 QAPNNPSR
+2452 QAPDNPSR
-2460 WHSGYNP
+2460 WHRGYNP

-2490 FKVRLVKSLNTNG
+2490 FKVKLVKSLNTNG
-2503 TANIFQNYKVYNSDV
+2503 IANIFQNYKVYNSNV
-2518 TKPRIKKIE
+2518 NKPRIKKIE
-2527 AFPIYKDAQNGTI
+2527 AFAINKEAQNGTI
-2540 ITNPLDSQ
+2540 ITNPIDAQ
-2548 RNGQIV
+2548 RNGQVV
-2554 TYQAAP
+2554 TYQAVP

-2568 NVRVVNN
+2568 DVKVVNN

-2592 TSDVTLYA
+2592 TSDVTLVA

-2637 KEGYKLKT
+2637 KEGYKLKA
-2645 LVVTDDKGNNVPVN
+2645 LIVTDDKGNNVPVN

-2675 FEKDQVETTYTVWV
+2675 FETDQVETTYTVWV
-2689 NNTKISASP
+2689 NSTKISASP
-2698 NKNVAAGTP
+2698 NKNVVAGTP
-2707 VTITVNPGPNEELD
+2707 VTVTVSLDPNEELD

-2727 GKNTVNI
+2727 GTNTFDI

-2743 PAANV
+2743 PASNV

-2753 FKPAQPT
+2753 FKPTQY
-2760 EFNIK
+2760 NITTSVNDASLGSVTVDK
-2765 TEVVGEG
+2765 NKAAVGDKV
-2772 TLTIEGNKTKAREGE
+2772 TVT
-2787 EIIVNV
+2787 V
-2793 TPKDSDYEVGQVTAN
+2793 TPKDNTVEITEVKVGGTPIGPQLVD
-2808 GVPVKL
+2808 
-2814 ENGKYSFKMPPNDVK
+2814 GKYTFDMPANDVR
-2829 VRATFSK
+2829 VDVTFNK

-2847 RDDGKYRVNILPT
+2847 SDNQKYRVNILPT

-2876 ALGVND
+2876 AQGVND

-2896 RVEGLVFDG
+2896 RVEGLIFDG
-2905 YNGTFTMPASP
+2905 YNGTFTMPATG
-2916 VTIYVNFKYS
+2916 VTIYVNTKYS
-2926 PLPAD
+2926 PLPQG
-2931 TFRATPN
+2931 TFRATPDT
-2938 PAMTGGNVT
+2938 AMLGGNVT

-2952 GKEGT
+2952 GKAGT
-2957 VVRLTVNPWEGYTN
+2957 VVRLTIKPWEGYTN
-2971 TSYSV
+2971 TRYWV
-2976 TKAPNGGNVP
+2976 TKAPNGGDVP
-2986 IMSDAQGLYFEM
+2986 VQSDAEGLYFEM

-3007 DFKQATQ
+3007 NFKQATS
-3014 GTLPVTI
+3014 GNLPITI

-3036 ANEGDKV
+3036 ASEGDKV

-3056 KYTVKDGN
+3056 KYTVTDAN
-3064 GKEVPVKG
+3064 GQVVPVTG
-3072 NMFTMPATGVTVSAT
+3072 NMFTMPATGVRVSAT
-3087 FIQAGTEIPSNGF
+3087 FAQVGTEIPSNGF

-3224 DKAKDKDGLTT
+3224 DKAKDTGKTGITT
-3235 TKSGI
+3235 TESGI

-3253 KSYVQ
+3253 KTYVQ

-3265 GYTGSGKVNI
+3265 GYTGTGKVNV

-3287 TPGAPPKTI
+3287 TPGQPPKTI

-3323 LNNILRYYDISYN
+3323 LNNILRYYDISYD

-3400 KPIKKADYVRNDI
+3400 KPIKKADYVRDDI
-3413 KAEDLGKID
+3413 AAEDLGKID

-3439 VAGAAGYNWTDG
+3439 VAGTTGYNWTDG

-3475 SGKYPNWISKWWTD
+3475 SGKYPNWISKWWID
-3489 KAGNRFETG
+3489 NSGNKYETG
-3498 RIYPALDEGTYKRAS
+3498 RIYPALDGGTYKRAS

-3528 PINPEGMNIVNDEET
+3528 PINPEGMDITNDEET
-3543 YNITFSKHGRDKSTE
+3543 YNVTFSKHGRDKSTE

-3566 RRRLAGAVFKLQEI
+3566 RRRLAGAVFKLQESV
-3580 VGNTNVDVPGSTIAS
+3580 VGDTYVDVPGTTVSS

-3604 GLKPGRYVLVEEKAP
+3604 GLKPGRYRIMEEKAP

-3656 TISVKFPGK
+3656 TISVKFPGN
-3665 DETYKLSD
+3665 DETYELKKLN
-3673 LSMIGK
+3673 MIGK
-3679 DGKSVLIGPVGSG
+3679 DGKSVLIGDVDSG

-3718 DLSIV
+3718 ELSIV
-3723 GKDLDENDN
+3723 GKDLDENNN
-3732 PKVYPFSQI
+3732 PKVYPISQI

-3887 PYAGDAPARKE
+3887 PYAGDPPARKE
-3898 DISSKITLSTDKDSN
+3898 DLSSKITLSTEKDSN
-3913 DKDETYMTVLNP
+3913 GEDETYMTVLNP

-3930 QEEKSGEVHP
+3930 KEEKAGEVHP

-3963 DHFTIQLT
+3963 DYFTIQLT
-3971 KNIDLNGIMQGDP
+3971 DNIDLNGIMQGDP

-4001 YDKEAGTITYTF
+4001 YDKEARTITYTF

-4018 TYQLAKISNKLKAY
+4018 TYQLAKITNKLKAY

-4040 GGNQNVGLGIINQAK
+4040 GGNQNVGLGIINQDK
-4055 KTYDVNVV
+4055 ITYNKNVV
-4063 YDSMTAQKAYGGHD
+4063 YDSMTVSNNHD
-4077 LNLGSKIVKYNPE
+4077 DYYLNLGSKIVKYNPE
-4090 TGEFVHYYYINKNQ
+4090 TGEFVHYYYINKEQ
-4104 TFSPMCRFY
+4104 TSSPKCRFY

-4123 QIGYYYLKDKA
+4123 QIGRYYLKDQSKD
-4134 NAEIADLMPES
+4134 NIEKLMPES
-4145 FGVDESK
+4145 FGVNEKDPG
-4152 LSDFTVL
+4152 LSDFEVL
-4159 RSKSLLP
+4159 RSKTLLS

-4172 ILFEEGLK
+4172 IVLENGTK
-4180 KNESYIFKVTG
+4180 PNESYIYKVTG
-4191 KISGE
+4191 KISGK

-4220 RFDQVYAFNND
+4220 RFDQVYPFYND
-4231 ANAKAELTIQ
+4231 TNAKADLTIQ

-4248 IKFMKTDQDGK
+4248 FKFMKTDQDGN
-4259 PLKGAGFQLQIKSG
+4259 PIKGAKFQLQIKEEG
-4273 TNWVQYDD
+4273 NWKSFDN

-4293 QLKPGEYQLVETQ
+4293 QLKPGEYRLVETQ
-4306 AVDGYKK
+4306 AVEGYKK

-4326 GKIYKKEIVNN
+4326 GKIYKKESVIN
-4337 ADGTTSTKETEVD
+4337 ADGTTSIKETEVD
-4350 GYTPIPIVNK
+4350 GYTPIPVVNK

-4374 KPLAGAEFE
+4374 NPLAGAEFE
-4383 VWYKKDKSLEYNN
+4383 VWFKKDTSLEYNN
-4396 TDLKLYQNS
+4396 TDLKLYQNA

-4415 EKPPAGYTEVKK
+4415 EKAPAGYTEVTK
-4427 FTTGADGLLAFKVYD
+4427 FTTGDDGILAFKVYD

-4450 IKAPKGYIKPKDPVK
+4450 VKAPKGYIRPRDYVK
-4465 EFTLIDGSLKVDGEE
+4465 EFTLLDGSLKVDGEE

-4490 ANKEYKW
+4490 VDKKYNW
-4497 TYTWGFVYCY
+4497 VYTWGFAYCY
-4507 FTDIDMKYNADNSQ
+4507 FTDISMKYNVDNTS
-4521 ITYTKGKSSLTLSG
+4521 ITYTKGNSKLTLSG
-4535 LPKASQPT
+4535 LPKESQPT
-4543 GDKVSDQGIS
+4543 GDKVIDEGIK
-4553 IYAKLVGK
+4553 INAQLVGK
-4561 DGKSTTPKKYELALS
+4561 DGKSTGTKTYKLDLS
-4576 EYNGREYTSKTI
+4576 EYNNKEYTSKTI

-4597 EGKNNDEPITTD
+4597 EGKTNDEPITTD

-4640 NRSFHIGTKGEE
+4640 KRTFHIGTKGDE

-4689 IFTVTGLILMSAAAY
+4689 IFTVSGLILMSAAAY

>member
-1 MNNILKRI
+1 

-24 PVAVSAKS
+24 PVAVSARS
-32 LLEEEENHN
+32 LLDEEENHN
-41 SIMSEPRMDS
+41 SIMSEPRVDS
-51 KSILGPE
+51 KSILVPD
-58 TKPKKVQAEDDLFSV
+58 TKPKKEPLDDELFSV
-73 PAKKAED
+73 PAKKAEAN
-80 RKETNK
+80 KEVNK

-97 STIIETPEKESPAQ
+97 STIIETPEKESPAAQ
-111 GKEVDNTIIEA
+111 NKVDNKIIEA

-146 NAKASEN
+146 NAKVSEN

-170 VVNRIKAVYK
+170 VVNRIKAIYK

-211 KNIIVNKE
+211 ENIIVNKE

-242 DVKVENMKKDKD
+242 DVKVENIKKDKK
-254 EKSALSLNKD
+254 EKSDLSLEKE
-264 NSNKLEDKEN
+264 NSNKLENDIKE
-274 TEEKEG
+274 EEKEG

-293 TTKGLEEDAAQ
+293 QTKGLEEDARQ
-304 EDAKLEFNDLDGI
+304 EDAKLEINDLDRI
-317 NKEDELTEEELE
+317 NKVDELTEEELE

-341 EKAEEGSGF
+341 EKAEEGQGF

-356 PVRGPASNGDLN
+356 PVRGPASNDLN
-368 LDGKKFTIITRFD
+368 LEGKKFTIITRFD
-381 TSTAVGPIRKGQ
+381 TSNIGGPIQDYQ
-393 YFRIHLDEKLTVKDL
+393 YFKIHLDEKLTVNDS
-408 NSLKP
+408 NSLQP
-413 IKYNNEIIAN
+413 IKYNGRVIAI
-423 PSYDEDKNTITY
+423 PSYDKTTNIITY
-435 TLTRNIDEN
+435 NIQGTIPEN
-444 IQVPLNIPVDY
+444 IQVPLDIPVDY
-455 NIDKINKLASENK
+455 NIEKINELKTQGK
-468 LFNIDD
+468 LFNQGD

-488 VKAPRDLVPQKIDKN
+488 VKAPKDLVPQKIDKN

-513 GRDDVIQVVDPSKN
+513 GRDDVIQIVDSSKN
-527 YRLSIDSVG
+527 YRLSMDSVG
-536 NPVVD
+536 YPVID
-541 NGKLIGINWTVKID
+541 NGELVGINWVVKID

-577 LEKIESINFSG
+577 LDKIQSINFSG
-588 SNATT
+588 SKATT
-593 DDNGI
+593 YDNDI

-612 TDSTKSIQY
+612 NDSTKSIQY

-635 LDISTVLTKDN
+635 LDISTILTKDN

-654 VMNKGYAKDRI
+654 VMNKGYAKDRV

-685 TSNNTAEWTITDG
+685 TPNNTAEWTITDG
-698 VCTNDPHNGM
+698 VCTKDPHNGM
-708 PFEPRTIEGN
+708 PFEDRTIEGN
-718 PSNLSGK
+718 PTNLSGK
-725 RIVYGVDITTGKM
+725 RIVYGVDTTTGKM
-738 AVKVDEEQNLTSI
+738 VVKVDEEQNLTSI
-751 PAKESNPNTKQ
+751 PDKESNPNTKQ

-776 DETNTPKSYTISGV
+776 DQSDTPTSYTISGV
-790 KLSKFQDIY
+790 KLSKFQDLY
-799 IDQVWNLPDGLK
+799 VDQVWNLPDGLK

-826 LGTVTVNE
+826 LGTVTVSE
-834 GQDGKNTRLV
+834 GQDGEKTRLV

-852 DIGPDGAATMVD
+852 DIGSDGNATMVD

-875 TVTSGDKTYKY
+875 SVISGDKTYKY

-892 YKSDLRLHHIQNSA
+892 YKSDLRLHYIQNSA
-906 VDETEGRPAT
+906 VDETEGSPAT
-916 FTVIKVDSKDAGKR
+916 FTVIKVDSKDATKKL
-930 IPGATFKLIGAN
+930 PGAVFKLLGAN
-942 EKEVVTDANG
+942 ENEVITDANG
-952 RAAFTNIAP
+952 KADFINIAP

-980 DKIITVSSKGDISVS
+980 DKIITVSSEGDISVS
-995 GNNADLSQGLGKTEI
+995 GKNADLSLGVGKTET
-1010 VEHDKFPNW
+1010 VEHDRYPDW
-1019 PDYMNAMHYGKI
+1019 PDYMNAMHYGKVDA
-1031 TNDGTN
+1031 NGN
-1037 NQVEFYLYL
+1037 AEFYLYL

-1051 RQGGGTDRDTRLG
+1051 RQNGGTDRDTRLG
-1064 ISIPGITIKDV
+1064 ISIPGISITDV
-1075 TAYSVYPENRQ
+1075 KAYNVYPENRQ
-1086 NVKDKMQDQKVD
+1086 NVKDKMQNQQVD
-1098 DTFINTLGNN
+1098 DAFIGTLGNN

-1114 TENGK
+1114 IENGK

-1125 TADAKDNFTGR
+1125 TANKTDNYTGR
-1136 TGYQIYFPKER
+1136 TGYITYFPKER

-1156 KVKANIGK
+1156 KVTANIGT
-1164 NDSANLYYDWLTNED
+1164 NNSANLYYDWLTNED

-1189 VALSKNTNGSDN
+1189 VTLSKNTSGADSK
-1201 NPTITI
+1201 PTITI
-1207 KNESFTKSPIAV
+1207 KNDSFTKSTIAV
-1219 TKFADTKDKDGKR
+1219 TKFADTKDQDGKR
-1232 NKLIG
+1232 DKLIG

-1312 FNNGSGTPALEEDY
+1312 FNNGSGAPALGEDY

-1336 SGKAKITYVNQ
+1336 SGKARITYVNQ

-1359 GTKTGVWEAYMLESL
+1359 GTKTNVWEAYMLESL
-1374 KYHADITISNVSP
+1374 KYHADITINNVNP

-1406 TFPKIKTRDGKEIAD
+1406 TFPKIKTKDGKEIAD
-1421 PYFNYKTNLLTYVFT
+1421 PYFNYKTNVLTYVFN
-1436 DNSKGLSTTTA
+1436 DNSKGLATTTA
-1447 SIDLRGI
+1447 TIDLRGI

-1531 DKNQAPRTLSF
+1531 DKNQASRTLSF

-1554 IVDWQA
+1554 IADWQA

-1603 DPYTYYLAYHTDI
+1603 DPYKYYLAYHTVID
-1616 EPDKYKSDRSN
+1616 PDKYKSDRSN
-1627 NFDLLYDPSQ
+1627 NFDLQYDPGQ

-1671 IPDINEFNSHW
+1671 IPDINEFNNHW

-1704 ATGEQSG
+1704 ASAEQSG

-1725 NKKYTPGKF
+1725 NKKYTPGQFK
-1734 EITKLNEAD
+1734 ITKLNEAD
-1743 RTKKLNGA
+1743 KTKKLNGA

-1766 SNSEG
+1766 SNANG
-1771 KVSFNDLAP
+1771 IVSFTDLAP

-1811 KIVEIGILG
+1811 KIVEIGIIG
-1820 ADGSYQGDNENV
+1820 ADGSYQGDNENI

-1851 DSEGKTLQ
+1851 DSQGKALQ
-1859 GAKFKITKQVKE
+1859 GAKFKITKQVKQ
-1871 GEQAFTKESTSDEN
+1871 GEQDFTKESTSDEN
-1885 GIVKFG
+1885 GIVEFG
-1891 QLSEGTYLIEETEA
+1891 QLSEGTYIIEETEA
-1905 PLGYHKLNKKWVL
+1905 PIGYHKLNKKWVL
-1918 VIDANGNKKVYNHR
+1918 VIDANGNKKVYNYR
-1932 ESGGTTTGLNSILEK
+1932 ENSGTTTGLNSILEK

-1954 VAGRSLDGWNLYDNR
+1954 VAGRDLTGWNLYDNR

-1976 SPTPFKMG
+1976 NVNPYKMG

-1990 NTEEKYVIQRYVINP
+1990 NTKGKYVIQRYVINP
-2005 ESANIG
+2005 ESANIAG
-2011 KTTATIHREKPEY
+2011 TTATIHREKPED
-2024 PNMTWYNGD
+2024 PNMTWYDGKAKAGID
-2033 EVFQVFKL
+2033 YQVFKL

-2053 LAEYGATDITDSVK
+2053 LAEYGATDITNSVK
-2067 GSAKAVAGKYG
+2067 GSVKAVPGKYG
-2078 EPNRLSLDLPAT
+2078 EPERMNLTLPAT

-2134 KAAAPV
+2134 KQAAPV

-2178 SVAIEGAEFKLT
+2178 SVAIEGAEFRLT
-2190 GPDSSTD
+2190 GPEPSTD

-2207 MIAFDNLKPGTYKLE
+2207 MIAYDNLKPGTYKLE

-2234 NTWTVTISQ
+2234 TTWTVTISQ

-2255 TSQTDPSFNI
+2255 ASQTDPSYNI
-2265 GLDTSKNAQSRAPI
+2265 GLDTSAGTQSRAPI
-2279 NAQLYNESRVL
+2279 NAQLYNEARVL
-2290 KTALYGQDTKD
+2290 KTALYGQDTKE
-2301 KENSL
+2301 KENSI

-2311 AEKNE
+2311 ADKNE

-2337 NGFAIKEIGM
+2337 NGFAFKEIGM
-2347 AAYSPELS
+2347 AAYSPEIS

-2361 EISEENVPEAQRAGK
+2361 EISEENIPEAQRAGK
-2376 VVSYEILNTSSN
+2376 VVSYEILDTTSGI
-2388 QQKKYVKVDTDAQY
+2388 QKKYVKVDTDAQY

-2426 TIQLHDDVEFVPN
+2426 TIQLHDDVEFVSN
-2439 STISWKKNSNDKD
+2439 STISWKKNSNDRD
-2452 QAPNNPSR
+2452 QAPDNPSR

-2503 TANIFQNYKVYNSDV
+2503 IANIFQNYKVYNSNIN
-2518 TKPRIKKIE
+2518 KPRIKKIE
-2527 AFPIYKDAQNGTI
+2527 AFTINKNAQNGTI
-2540 ITNPLDSQ
+2540 ITNPIDAQ
-2548 RNGQIV
+2548 RNGQPV
-2554 TYQAAP
+2554 TFTANP

-2568 NVRVVNN
+2568 NVKVTNDS
-2575 TTGRDV
+2575 TGKDV
-2581 PTRNGNEFTMP
+2581 PIKNGNTFTMP
-2592 TSDVTLYA
+2592 ASDVTLSA

-2609 TYNNPTGGSVNGP
+2609 TYNNSTGGSVSGP

-2637 KEGYKLKT
+2637 QEEYKLKT

-2727 GKNTVNI
+2727 GTNTVNI

-2743 PAANV
+2743 PASNV

-2753 FKPAQPT
+2753 FKT
-2760 EFNIK
+2760 KYYSITTSVTNN
-2765 TEVVGEG
+2765 EG
-2772 TLTIEGNKTKAREGE
+2772 GTVTVEGNKTQASAGE
-2787 EIIVNV
+2787 QVIVSVIPNQG
-2793 TPKDSDYEVGQVTAN
+2793 YELGQVTFN
-2808 GVPVKL
+2808 GTNIGPQL
-2814 ENGKYSFKMPPNDVK
+2814 INNKYTFKMPTQDVN
-2829 VRATFSK
+2829 VVATFNK
-2836 KTYTTYPIGVN
+2836 IIYTTYPIGVN

-2860 ESNDGRAKEG
+2860 ESKDGKAKEG

-2876 ALGVND
+2876 AQGEND
-2882 YEITEVYALKSDGK
+2882 YEITEVYALKSDGSGQ

-2905 YNGTFTMPASP
+2905 FNGTFTMPATG
-2916 VTIYVNFKYS
+2916 VTIYVKTKYS

-2931 TFRATPN
+2931 TYRATPDT
-2938 PAMTGGNVT
+2938 AMVGGNVAVA
-2947 ITPST
+2947 PST

-2957 VVRLTVNPWEGYTN
+2957 VVRLTVTPWAGYTN
-2971 TSYSV
+2971 TRYWV
-2976 TKAPNGGNVP
+2976 TKASDGGTVP
-2986 IMSDAQGLYFEM
+2986 VKSDAEGLYFEM

-3007 DFKQATQ
+3007 NFKQATQ
-3014 GTLPVTI
+3014 GTLNVTI
-3021 DSNIQNGSVSANVAK
+3021 DSNIQNGSVSVNVAK
-3036 ANEGDKV
+3036 ASEGDKV
-3043 FLSNRPAPGYDLQ
+3043 FLSNKPAAGYELQ
-3056 KYTVKDGN
+3056 KYTVTDAN
-3064 GKEVPVKG
+3064 GKAVPVTG
-3072 NMFTMPATGVTVSAT
+3072 NMFTMPATGVNVSAT
-3087 FIQAGTEIPSNGF
+3087 FAQVGTEIPANGF

-3134 TDEKYTDFDKT
+3134 TDENYTKIEST
-3145 FGTLNG
+3145 FGVVKAT
-3151 VSGEDGKLLFKDANG
+3151 SAEDGKLLFKDANG

-3224 DKAKDKDGLTT
+3224 DKAKDKDGITT
-3235 TKSGI
+3235 TQSGI

-3253 KSYVQ
+3253 KTYVQ

-3265 GYTGSGKVNI
+3265 GYTGTGKVNV
-3275 QITPKYKREEYD
+3275 QITPKFKREEID

-3310 SGIKDGEDPSPSE
+3310 SGLSGDPSASE
-3323 LNNILRYYDISYN
+3323 LNNILRYYDISYD

-3372 YDGSIID
+3372 YDDAILTGIDKSQKDGSGNPTIRTDIT
-3379 GKVTTE
+3379 KE
-3385 YESEASGKLKTDANG
+3385 LQQKLQ
-3400 KPIKKADYVRNDI
+3400 
-3413 KAEDLGKID
+3413 L
-3422 INIDFY
+3422 NIDFLT
-3428 DGERKF
+3428 ERYFYSQAKDKNGN
-3434 QYPVK
+3434 YYWK
-3439 VAGAAGYNWTDG
+3439 KD
-3451 GSYQDGNVNYGVT
+3451 GSYQSGAAALGGVYEEDVKDSSGNIIHKKGDPT
-3464 GETAFGKSYTG
+3464 EWGKKMSED
-3475 SGKYPNWISKWWTD
+3475 GKYPNWIGKKVKWTNGYVYKTGDIQVPEGIED
-3489 KAGNRFETG
+3489 KT
-3498 RIYPALDEGTYKRAS
+3498 IQS
-3513 TSININSIYKSDKKN
+3513 VQTSIDISSLYKSDKKN
-3528 PINPEGMNIVNDEET
+3528 PINPEGMDITNDEET
-3543 YNITFSKHGRDKSTE
+3543 YNVTFSKHGRDKADE
-3558 DLNGEEVT
+3558 KLDGEEVT
-3566 RRRLAGAVFKLQEI
+3566 KRRLAGAVFKLQESV
-3580 VGNTNVDVPGSTIAS
+3580 VGDTYVDVPGTTVSS

-3604 GLKPGRYVLVEEKAP
+3604 GLKPGRYRIMEVKAP

-3629 LYFTIETIKTNSGKI
+3629 LYFTVETIKTNSGKI

-3656 TISVKFPGK
+3656 TISVKFPGNDK
-3665 DETYKLSD
+3665 TYKLSD

-3679 DGKSVLIGPVGSG
+3679 DGKSVLIGDVDSG

-3718 DLSIV
+3718 ELSIV

-3763 YVPEKSTSEKNGKL
+3763 YVPEKSTSEKDGKL

-3795 KPGNGS
+3795 KPGDGS
-3801 VTLNKIDQNGKP
+3801 VTLKKIDQNGKTIK
-3813 VKGVEVNGAL
+3813 VGEGLKGAT
-3823 EGAKFK
+3823 FK
-3829 LTNINSGAVLTETVG
+3829 LTNINTGAVKTQTVG
-3844 TDGTLKFK
+3844 ADGTLKFD

-3887 PYAGDAPARKE
+3887 PYAGDPPARKE
-3898 DISSKITLSTDKDSN
+3898 DLSSKITLSTEKDSN
-3913 DKDETYMTVLNP
+3913 GEDETYMTVQNP

-3930 QEEKSGEVHP
+3930 QEEKAGEVHP

-3963 DHFTIQLT
+3963 DYFTIKLT
-3971 KNIDLNGIMQGDP
+3971 DNIDLNGIMQGDP

-4001 YDKEAGTITYTF
+4001 YNKEKGTITYTF

-4018 TYQLAKISNKLKAY
+4018 TYQLAKITNKLKAY

-4040 GGNQNVGLGIINQAK
+4040 GGEQKVGLGIINQDQ
-4055 KTYDVNVV
+4055 KTYDVKVV
-4063 YDSMTAQKAYGGHD
+4063 YDSMTAREDHGGHY

-4090 TGEFVHYYYINKNQ
+4090 TGEFVHYYYINKDQ
-4104 TFSPMCRFY
+4104 TFSPKVRFY

-4123 QIGYYYLKDKA
+4123 QIGYYYLKDKSKD
-4134 NAEIADLMPES
+4134 NIEELMPES

-4166 KGDKEV
+4166 KDDKEV
-4172 ILFEEGLK
+4172 IVFDDGVKE
-4180 KNESYIFKVTG
+4180 NESYIFKVTG
-4191 KISGE
+4191 KISGK
-4196 DKLAYLGHGELKIS
+4196 DKLAYVGRGELKIS
-4210 YVGGG
+4210 YTGGG
-4215 YLNVT
+4215 YFNVT
-4220 RFDQVYAFNND
+4220 RHDQVYPFYND
-4231 ANAKAELTIQ
+4231 ANAKADLTIQ

-4248 IKFMKTDQDGK
+4248 IKFMKTDQDGN
-4259 PLKGAGFQLQIKSG
+4259 PLEGAGFQLQIKDG
-4273 TNWVQYDD
+4273 NNWNSYDGK
-4281 QSSGEDGIFEFT
+4281 SSGKDGIFEFT
-4293 QLKPGEYQLVETQ
+4293 QLKPGEYRLVETQ
-4306 AVDGYKK
+4306 ALDGYKK

-4326 GKIYKKEIVNN
+4326 GKIYKKESVEN
-4337 ADGTTSTKETEVD
+4337 ADGTTSIKETEVD
-4350 GYTPIPIVNK
+4350 GYTPIPVVNK

-4374 KPLAGAEFE
+4374 NPLAGAEFE

-4396 TDLKLYQNS
+4396 KDLKLYQNT

-4415 EKPPAGYTEVKK
+4415 EKAPAGYTEVTK
-4427 FTTGADGLLAFKVYD
+4427 FTTGDDGILAFKVYD

-4450 IKAPKGYIKPKDPVK
+4450 VKAPKGYIRPRDYVK
-4465 EFTLIDGSLKVDGEE
+4465 EFTLLDGNLKVDGEE

-4490 ANKEYKW
+4490 VDKTYNW
-4497 TYTWGFVYCY
+4497 VYTWGFAYCY
-4507 FTDIDMKYNADNSQ
+4507 FTDISMKYNVDNTS
-4521 ITYTKGKSSLTLSG
+4521 ITYTKGNSKLTLSG
-4535 LPKASQPT
+4535 LPKESQPT
-4543 GDKVSDQGIS
+4543 GDKVIDEGIK
-4553 IYAKLVGK
+4553 INAKMVSK
-4561 DGKSTTPKKYELALS
+4561 DGKSTGTKTYKLDLR
-4576 EYNGREYTSKTI
+4576 EYNNKEYTSKTI
-4588 DLFELVKEL
+4588 DLFALVKEL
-4597 EGKNNDEPITTD
+4597 EGKTTDDPITTD
-4609 KSLVISMESKL
+4609 KTLVITMNPKL
-4620 YKSTELD
+4620 YKNTELD
-4627 LGSKIVIGDKVNE
+4627 IGSNIVIGDKVKE
-4640 NRSFHIGTKGEE
+4640 NRSFHIGTKGKE

-4689 IFTVTGLILMSAAAY
+4689 IFTVSGLILMSAAAY

>member
-9 MSLLLALLMVLEVFS
+9 MSLLLAVLMVLEVFS
-24 PVAVSAKS
+24 PVAVSAMT
-32 LLEEEENHN
+32 LLDEEENHN
-41 SIMSEPRMDS
+41 SIMSEPRMDT
-51 KSILGPE
+51 KSILGDE
-58 TKPKKVQAEDDLFSV
+58 AVKPKKAPGDDELFSV
-73 PAKKAED
+73 PAKKTEPN
-80 RKETNK
+80 KETNK
-86 LQEAPARQKES
+86 LQEAPARQRES
-97 STIIETPEKESPAQ
+97 STIIETPEKESPAAQ
-111 GKEVDNTIIEA
+111 NKVDKAIIEA

-153 LNLETKE
+153 LNLETTE
-160 IEKPGYKAWR
+160 IEKPGYKSWR

-180 DGKLDCQGLLIEV
+180 NGKLDCQGLLIEV

-242 DVKVENMKKDKD
+242 DVKVENMKKDKK
-254 EKSALSLNKD
+254 EKSDLSLEKE
-264 NSNKLEDKEN
+264 NSNKLENDTKE
-274 TEEKEG
+274 EEKEG
-280 ILDKIKNFFADDE
+280 LLDKIKNFFADDE
-293 TTKGLEEDAAQ
+293 QTKGLEEDAAR
-304 EDAKLEFNDLDGI
+304 EDAILEFSDLDGI
-317 NKEDELTEEELE
+317 NKVDELTEEELE

-341 EKAEEGSGF
+341 GKSEEESGF
-350 FSFFRS
+350 GFFRS
-356 PVRGPASNGDLN
+356 AFRAVGAGNQGDLN
-368 LDGKKFTIITRFD
+368 LDGKKFTIITRYD
-381 TSTAVGPIRKGQ
+381 ISNANGPVKKDQ
-393 YFRIHLDEKLTVKDL
+393 SFTIHLDNKLTVKDESTL
-408 NSLKP
+408 PP
-413 IKYNNEIIAN
+413 IKYNNEVIATPKYN
-423 PSYDEDKNTITY
+423 SDNTITY
-435 TLTRNIDEN
+435 TLTRDINEN
-444 IQVPLNIPVDY
+444 IQIPLNIPVDY
-455 NIDKINKLASENK
+455 NPT
-468 LFNIDD
+468 NITLDD
-474 PETFTVTNK
+474 DGTFTVINK
-483 VSGLG
+483 VTGIG
-488 VKAPRDLVPQKIDKN
+488 VNNPPKDLVPQKVDKN

-513 GRDDVIQVVDPSKN
+513 GRDDVIQIVDSSKN
-527 YRLSIDSVG
+527 YRLSMDSVG
-536 NPVVD
+536 YPVIE
-541 NGKLIGINWTVKID
+541 NGELIGINWTVKID

-588 SNATT
+588 SNANTE
-593 DDNGI
+593 DNDI

-603 IVDSKHSVI
+603 IVDSKHSEI
-612 TDSTKSIQY
+612 TTPTKSIQY

-635 LDISTVLTKDN
+635 LDISTVLTKDD

-654 VMNKGYAKDRI
+654 VMNKGYAKDRV

-685 TSNNTAEWTITDG
+685 TSNSTAEWTITDG

-708 PFEPRTIEGN
+708 PFEDRTIEGN

-725 RIVYGVDITTGKM
+725 RVVYGVDITTGKM

-799 IDQVWNLPDGLK
+799 VDQVWNLPDGLT
-811 MPEETFKA
+811 MPKETFKA
-819 VDNSGKQ
+819 VDNSGNE

-834 GQDGKNTRLV
+834 GQAEEKTRLV

-852 DIGPDGAATMVD
+852 DIGPDRNATMVD

-942 EKEVVTDANG
+942 EKEAVTDANG

-1189 VALSKNTNGSDN
+1189 VTLSKNTNGSDN

-1261 PKTNLGEADFGT
+1261 PKTNLGEANFGT

-1297 EVVVNEKGEVTYNPK
+1297 EVVVNEKGQVTYNPK

-1616 EPDKYKSDRSN
+1616 ESDKYKSDRSN

-1725 NKKYTPGKF
+1725 NKKYTPGQF

-1743 RTKKLNGA
+1743 RTKELNGA

-2041 NKPVTGVISDIR
+2041 NKPATGVISDIR

-2234 NTWTVTISQ
+2234 TTWTVTISQ

-2290 KTALYGQDTKD
+2290 KTALYGQDTND

-2361 EISEENVPEAQRAGK
+2361 EISEENVPEAQRAGEGWQDVDPAK
-2376 VVSYEILNTSSN
+2376 SDQPITSAN
-2388 QQKKYVKVDTDAQY
+2388 
-2402 LGNEEFLVK
+2402 
-2411 IDINSITQIDINVPV
+2411 
-2426 TIQLHDDVEFVPN
+2426 
-2439 STISWKKNSNDKD
+2439 
-2452 QAPNNPSR
+2452 PNNPVQVSTKITEI
-2460 WHSGYNP
+2460 NK
-2467 NTKTIEVKANE
+2467 NTKQFKQVFLIDGQYNQDNKFVLNLHRQPKGNLAPSDLAVRVFYVDRDSTVDNLKNPSSDFNLSGKTQGLTEFNE
-2478 PSLNP
+2478 QGQPN
-2483 GDSASIE
+2483 
-2490 FKVRLVKSLNTNG
+2490 KVRLRFSDADKNNTLFPKNKFEKNNLFAIEVISKYTPGTELGLGLDYYYKRGGAPSNWLKYWGAQYYTSDSVINREETTYSVTTNVQENG
-2503 TANIFQNYKVYNSDV
+2503 TVTASPNQNIKAGD
-2518 TKPRIKKIE
+2518 
-2527 AFPIYKDAQNGTI
+2527 
-2540 ITNPLDSQ
+2540 
-2548 RNGQIV
+2548 IV
-2554 TYQAAP
+2554 TLTLKP
-2560 NPGYKLVG
+2560 NDGFVFSKLE
-2568 NVRVVNN
+2568 VNSTKGTVQTN
-2575 TTGRDV
+2575 K
-2581 PTRNGNEFTMP
+2581 
-2592 TSDVTLYA
+2592 
-2600 TFEAETYSI
+2600 
-2609 TYNNPTGGSVNGP
+2609 VND
-2622 ANARTDENVSLNVNP
+2622 TE
-2637 KEGYKLKT
+2637 YT
-2645 LVVTDDKGNNVPVN
+2645 
-2659 NNQFTMPAG
+2659 FTMPA
-2668 NVNVNAE
+2668 
-2675 FEKDQVETTYTVWV
+2675 
-2689 NNTKISASP
+2689 S
-2698 NKNVAAGTP
+2698 
-2707 VTITVNPGPNEELD
+2707 
-2721 TLTYSD
+2721 
-2727 GKNTVNI
+2727 
-2734 DKTTKTFNM
+2734 
-2743 PAANV
+2743 NV

-2753 FKPAQPT
+2753 FKPIQY
-2760 EFNIK
+2760 NITTSINDASLGSVTVDK
-2765 TEVVGEG
+2765 NKAAVGEKV
-2772 TLTIEGNKTKAREGE
+2772 TVT
-2787 EIIVNV
+2787 V
-2793 TPKDSDYEVGQVTAN
+2793 TPKDNTVEITEVKVGGTTIGPQLAD
-2808 GVPVKL
+2808 
-2814 ENGKYSFKMPPNDVK
+2814 GKYTFEMPANHVRVDV
-2829 VRATFSK
+2829 TFNK
-2836 KTYTTYPIGVN
+2836 KTYTTYDIGVD

-2860 ESNDGRAKEG
+2860 ESKDGKAKEG
-2870 EVVKFT
+2870 EIVKFT
-2876 ALGVND
+2876 AQGVND
-2882 YEITEVYALKSDGK
+2882 YAITEVYALKSDGSGQ

-2905 YNGTFTMPASP
+2905 FNGTFTMPATG
-2916 VTIYVNFKYS
+2916 VTIYVKTKHS
-2926 PLPAD
+2926 PLAQD
-2931 TFRATPN
+2931 TFRASPDF
-2938 PAMTGGNVT
+2938 AMVGGNVRVS
-2947 ITPST
+2947 PST

-2957 VVRLTVNPWEGYTN
+2957 VVRLTINPWEGNTN
-2971 TSYSV
+2971 IKCWV
-2976 TKAPNGGNVP
+2976 TKASDGGSVP
-2986 IMSDAQGLYFEM
+2986 VKSDAEGLYFEM
-2998 PASNVTVYA
+2998 PNSHVTVYA
-3007 DFKQATQ
+3007 TFKQATQ
-3014 GTLPVTI
+3014 GTLPITI
-3021 DSNIQNGSVSANVAK
+3021 DGNIQNGSVSANVAK
-3036 ANEGDKV
+3036 ASEGDKV
-3043 FLSNRPAPGYDLQ
+3043 FLYNRPAPGYELQ
-3056 KYTVKDGN
+3056 KYTVTDGN
-3064 GKEVPVKG
+3064 GQSVPVTG
-3072 NMFTMPATGVTVSAT
+3072 NIFTMPATGVTVSAT
-3087 FIQAGTEIPSNGF
+3087 FGQVGTEIPADGF

-3134 TDEKYTDFDKT
+3134 TDDKYEKFEST
-3145 FGTLNG
+3145 FGLVKAT
-3151 VSGEDGKLLFKDANG
+3151 SDKDGKLLFKDASGEVMN
-3166 NDLDLNLQ
+3166 LSLQ

-3189 KKAQAPWR
+3189 KKAQAPWKIR
-3197 IHVYEE
+3197 VYEE

-3209 EYQGPEDTPNTFIDS
+3209 EYQGAEDTPNTFIDS
-3224 DKAKDKDGLTT
+3224 DKAKDKDGITT
-3235 TKSGI
+3235 TDSGI

-3253 KSYVQ
+3253 KTYVQ

-3265 GYTGSGKVNI
+3265 GYTGTGKVNV
-3275 QITPKYKREEYD
+3275 QITPKYKREEID

-3372 YDGSIID
+3372 YDDAIITGLD
-3379 GKVTTE
+3379 SHIKGAQGNPTDRT
-3385 YESEASGKLKTDANG
+3385 KLVNTDENYIN
-3400 KPIKKADYVRNDI
+3400 KN
-3413 KAEDLGKID
+3413 DLGKID
-3422 INIDFY
+3422 LNIDFLTERY
-3428 DGERKF
+3428 FWQVDGFDSKNKAIF
-3434 QYPVK
+3434 K
-3439 VAGAAGYNWTDG
+3439 KD
-3451 GSYQDGNVNYGVT
+3451 GSYQAGAEAYRIYYTEDVT
-3464 GETAFGKSYTG
+3464 DPNTGKVIHKKGDLNERGLAKGPNQKYANWLSKELYIN
-3475 SGKYPNWISKWWTD
+3475 GKYYPGGIIAVPGGSKDSTIQST
-3489 KAGNRFETG
+3489 K
-3498 RIYPALDEGTYKRAS
+3498 
-3513 TSININSIYKSDKKN
+3513 TSIDISSLYSSDKKN

-3543 YNITFSKHGRDKSTE
+3543 YNVTFSKHGRDKSTE
-3558 DLNGEEVT
+3558 DLKGEEVT

-3580 VGNTNVDVPGSTIAS
+3580 VGNTTVDVPGSTIAS

-3604 GLKPGRYVLVEEKAP
+3604 GLKPGRYVLLEEKAP

-3644 VDPETGKVVNIK
+3644 VDPETGKVVDIK
-3656 TISVKFPGK
+3656 TISVKFPGN
-3665 DETYKLSD
+3665 DTTYELKD

-3692 VDSKEISIENTK
+3692 VDSKEISIEDTL
-3704 IVDPKDSTKTVLLK
+3704 IVNPKDSTKTVLLK

-3723 GKDLDENDN
+3723 GKDLDENNN
-3732 PKVYPFSQI
+3732 PKAYPFSQI

-3763 YVPEKSTSEKNGKL
+3763 YVPEKSTSEKDGKL

-3801 VTLNKIDQNGKP
+3801 VTLNKVDQNGNTITVGEGLK
-3813 VKGVEVNGAL
+3813 
-3823 EGAKFK
+3823 GAKFK

-3844 TDGTLKFK
+3844 TDGTLKFD

-3871 NNKQVWN
+3871 NNKQIWN

-3887 PYAGDAPARKE
+3887 PYAGDPPARKT
-3898 DISSKITLSTDKDSN
+3898 DISGKITLSTEKDSN
-3913 DKDETYMTVLNP
+3913 GEDETYMTVQNP

-3930 QEEKSGEVHP
+3930 KEEKAGEVHP

-3952 KLDPNIKVNPG
+3952 KLDPNTKINPG
-3963 DHFTIQLT
+3963 DYFTIKLT
-3971 KNIDLNGIMQGDP
+3971 DNIDLNGIMQGDP

-4001 YDKEAGTITYTF
+4001 YNKEAGTITYTF

-4040 GGNQNVGLGIINQAK
+4040 GGDQTVGLGIFNKDQKTYIDQ
-4055 KTYDVNVV
+4055 KTYDVKVV
-4063 YDSMTAQKAYGGHD
+4063 YDSMTVSKDHGGHY

-4113 YSADQDIENL
+4113 YSADQDIEDL
-4123 QIGYYYLKDKA
+4123 QIGYYYLEDQSKS
-4134 NAEIADLMPES
+4134 NLEELMPES
-4145 FGVDESK
+4145 FGVNENDSR
-4152 LSDFTVL
+4152 LSDFTVI
-4159 RSKSLLP
+4159 RSRSLLS
-4166 KGDKEV
+4166 KDDKEV
-4172 ILFEEGLK
+4172 ILFDEGLK

-4191 KISGE
+4191 KIGGK
-4196 DKLAYLGHGELKIS
+4196 DKLAYVGHGELKIS

-4220 RFDQVYAFNND
+4220 RFDQVYAFYND
-4231 ANAKAELTIQ
+4231 ANAKADLTIQ

-4259 PLKGAGFQLQIKSG
+4259 PLKGAEFQLQIEEAG
-4273 TNWVQYDD
+4273 NWNYYDNK
-4281 QSSGEDGIFEFT
+4281 SSGEDGIFEFT
-4293 QLKPGEYQLVETQ
+4293 QLKPGEYRLVETK

-4313 LETPVMEFTVDKL
+4313 LETPVMEFVVDKL
-4326 GKIYKKEIVNN
+4326 GKITRKETVKN

-4350 GYTPIPIVNK
+4350 GYTPIPVVNK
-4360 KEQIIKFKKVDVDG
+4360 KEKIIKFKKVDVDG
-4374 KPLAGAEFE
+4374 NPLAGAEFE
-4383 VWYKKDKSLEYNN
+4383 VWFKKDESLEYNN

-4415 EKPPAGYTEVKK
+4415 EKAPAGYNEVKK
-4427 FTTGADGLLAFKVYD
+4427 FTTGDDGLLAFKVYD

-4521 ITYTKGKSSLTLSG
+4521 ITYTKGKSNLTLSG

-4652 NVDHSYSFTTKGEVT
+4652 NVNHSYSFTTKGEVT

-4689 IFTVTGLILMSAAAY
+4689 IFTVSGLILMSAAAY

>member
-24 PVAVSAKS
+24 PVAVSAMT
-32 LLEEEENHN
+32 LLDEEENHN

-51 KSILGPE
+51 KSILVPE
-58 TKPKKVQAEDDLFSV
+58 TKPKKEPDEDILFT
-73 PAKKAED
+73 KAGVKTEPN
-80 RKETNK
+80 KETNK
-86 LQEAPARQKES
+86 LQETPARQKES

-111 GKEVDNTIIEA
+111 VKEPDKAIIEA

-153 LNLETKE
+153 LNLETTE

-180 DGKLDCQGLLIEV
+180 NGKLDCQGLLIEV

-280 ILDKIKNFFADDE
+280 LLDKIKNFFADDE
-293 TTKGLEEDAAQ
+293 QTKGLEEDAAR
-304 EDAKLEFNDLDGI
+304 EDAKLEFSDLDGI
-317 NKEDELTEEELE
+317 NKVDELTEEELE

-341 EKAEEGSGF
+341 EKAEEGQGF

-356 PVRGPASNGDLN
+356 PVRGTGSSDLN
-368 LDGKKFTIITRFD
+368 LEGKKFTIITRYD
-381 TSTAVGPIRKGQ
+381 ISNANGPVKKDQ
-393 YFRIHLDEKLTVKDL
+393 SFTIHLDNKLTVKDESTL
-408 NSLKP
+408 PS
-413 IKYNNEIIAN
+413 IKYNNEVIATPKYN
-423 PSYDEDKNTITY
+423 PDNTITY
-435 TLTRNIDEN
+435 TLTKDINEN
-444 IQVPLNIPVDY
+444 IQIPLNIPVDY
-455 NIDKINKLASENK
+455 NIGKITL
-468 LFNIDD
+468 DD
-474 PETFTVTNK
+474 DGTFTVINK
-483 VSGLG
+483 VTGIG
-488 VKAPRDLVPQKIDKN
+488 VNNPPKDLVPQKIDKN

-513 GRDDVIQVVDPSKN
+513 GRDDVIQIVDPSKN
-527 YRLSIDSVG
+527 YRLSMDSVG
-536 NPVVD
+536 YPVVD
-541 NGKLIGINWTVKID
+541 NGELKGINWVVKID

-577 LEKIESINFSG
+577 LKEIESVTFSG

-593 DDNGI
+593 EDNGL

-698 VCTNDPHNGM
+698 ACTNDPHNGM
-708 PFEPRTIEGN
+708 PFESRTIEGN

-725 RIVYGVDITTGKM
+725 RIVYGVDITSGKM
-738 AVKVDEEQNLTSI
+738 ALKVDEKNGLTSI
-751 PAKESNPNTKQ
+751 PTKESNPNTKQ
-762 AVGSIGVYQFTHDV
+762 AVGSIGVYKFTHNV
-776 DETNTPKSYTISGV
+776 DESTTPHSYTISGV
-790 KLSKFQDIY
+790 KLSKFQDLY

-819 VDNSGKQ
+819 VDNSRNQ

-834 GQDGKNTRLV
+834 GQDGEKTRLV

-852 DIGPDGAATMVD
+852 DIGPDGTSTMVD

-886 YENVNY
+886 YENVSY

-906 VDETEGRPAT
+906 VDETEGSPST

-952 RAAFTNIAP
+952 KAAFTNIAP

-972 AGYKLDQE
+972 TGYKLDQE
-980 DKIITVSSKGDISVS
+980 DKIITISATGEISVS
-995 GNNADLSQGLGKTEI
+995 GNNADLSQGVGKTET

-1189 VALSKNTNGSDN
+1189 VTLSKNTNGSDN

-1312 FNNGSGTPALEEDY
+1312 FNNGSGAPALEEDY

-1387 GTRFEIQF
+1387 RTRFEIQF

-1421 PYFNYKTNLLTYVFT
+1421 PYFNYKTNLLTYVFN
-1436 DNSKGLSTTTA
+1436 DNSKGLATTTA
-1447 SIDLRGI
+1447 TIDLRGI

-1476 EGVTGAEISKD
+1476 EGVSGAEISKD
-1487 INADYG
+1487 IKADYG

-1531 DKNQAPRTLSF
+1531 DKNQASRTLSF

-1554 IVDWQA
+1554 IADWQA

-1603 DPYTYYLAYHTDI
+1603 DPYTYYLAYHTSI
-1616 EPDKYKSDRSN
+1616 NSNESKSDRSN
-1627 NFDLLYDPSQ
+1627 NFDLQYDKNQ

-1671 IPDINEFNSHW
+1671 IPDINEFNNHW

-1704 ATGEQSG
+1704 ASAEQSG

-1725 NKKYTPGKF
+1725 NKKYTPGQFK
-1734 EITKLNEAD
+1734 ITKLNEAN
-1743 RTKKLNGA
+1743 RNEKLNGA
-1751 TFALTDENGYTIYRS
+1751 TFSLEDEGGNKIYRS
-1766 SNSEG
+1766 SGVDGIVE
-1771 KVSFNDLAP
+1771 FRDLAP
-1780 GRYTLEEAS
+1780 GRYTLEETS
-1789 APTGYIKS
+1789 APKEPKEFIKS

-1851 DSEGKTLQ
+1851 DSDGKTLQ

-2134 KAAAPV
+2134 KQAAPV

-2190 GPDSSTD
+2190 GPEPSTD
-2197 ARTITTGKDG
+2197 AKTITTGKDG
-2207 MIAFDNLKPGTYKLE
+2207 MIAYDNLKPGTYKLE

-2234 NTWTVTISQ
+2234 TTWTVTISQ

-2255 TSQTDPSFNI
+2255 ASPSDPSYNI
-2265 GLDTSKNAQSRAPI
+2265 GLDTSSNAQSRAPI

-2290 KTALYGQDTKD
+2290 KTALYGQDTND

-2337 NGFAIKEIGM
+2337 NGFAFKEIGM
-2347 AAYSPELS
+2347 AAYSPEIS

-2361 EISEENVPEAQRAGK
+2361 EISEENVPEAQRAGEGWQQVDK
-2376 VVSYEILNTSSN
+2376 TKSTTASHQDSAEIQTKITHINKDTKQFKQVFLLDGSKSKQSPIMFNLRGADSSTSTLGSVQVYQVTSSSNIDNIVTSKSITHQGPYADGNIGGQNITFPKTTNKYAVEITTSYTDN
-2388 QQKKYVKVDTDAQY
+2388 QKLGFEGRFIYDRTGKPNQWKYATSKESYNSANDINKETTYKVTPNIQDNGTVIADPNQNIKAGDKVTLTLKPNDGFVFSKLEVNSTKGTVQTNKVNDTEYTFTMPDSDVTVSVYFIKPQAETFSITVNQPQNGSITANKERAEENETVVLKVNANQNYELESLTVKDDNGQTVKVDM
-2402 LGNEEFLVK
+2402 
-2411 IDINSITQIDINVPV
+2411 
-2426 TIQLHDDVEFVPN
+2426 
-2439 STISWKKNSNDKD
+2439 
-2452 QAPNNPSR
+2452 
-2460 WHSGYNP
+2460 
-2467 NTKTIEVKANE
+2467 
-2478 PSLNP
+2478 
-2483 GDSASIE
+2483 
-2490 FKVRLVKSLNTNG
+2490 TNY
-2503 TANIFQNYKVYNSDV
+2503 T
-2518 TKPRIKKIE
+2518 
-2527 AFPIYKDAQNGTI
+2527 
-2540 ITNPLDSQ
+2540 
-2548 RNGQIV
+2548 
-2554 TYQAAP
+2554 
-2560 NPGYKLVG
+2560 
-2568 NVRVVNN
+2568 
-2575 TTGRDV
+2575 
-2581 PTRNGNEFTMP
+2581 
-2592 TSDVTLYA
+2592 
-2600 TFEAETYSI
+2600 
-2609 TYNNPTGGSVNGP
+2609 
-2622 ANARTDENVSLNVNP
+2622 
-2637 KEGYKLKT
+2637 
-2645 LVVTDDKGNNVPVN
+2645 
-2659 NNQFTMPAG
+2659 FTMPA
-2668 NVNVNAE
+2668 
-2675 FEKDQVETTYTVWV
+2675 
-2689 NNTKISASP
+2689 S
-2698 NKNVAAGTP
+2698 
-2707 VTITVNPGPNEELD
+2707 
-2721 TLTYSD
+2721 
-2727 GKNTVNI
+2727 
-2734 DKTTKTFNM
+2734 
-2743 PAANV
+2743 NV

-2753 FKPAQPT
+2753 FKPTQY
-2760 EFNIK
+2760 NITTSVNDASLGSVTVDK
-2765 TEVVGEG
+2765 NKASFGEKVTVTVKPKDNTVEITEVKVG
-2772 TLTIEGNKTKAREGE
+2772 
-2787 EIIVNV
+2787 
-2793 TPKDSDYEVGQVTAN
+2793 GQPIGPQLQN
-2808 GVPVKL
+2808 GQ
-2814 ENGKYSFKMPPNDVK
+2814 YTFKMPAEDVSIE
-2829 VRATFSK
+2829 VTFNK
-2836 KTYTTYPIGVN
+2836 KTYTTYAIGVN

-2860 ESNDGRAKEG
+2860 ESNNGEAKEG
-2870 EVVKFT
+2870 EIVKFT
-2876 ALGVND
+2876 AQGVND
-2882 YEITEVYALKSDGK
+2882 NEITKVYAKKSSDGSI
-2896 RVEGLVFDG
+2896 VEGLVFDG
-2905 YNGTFTMPASP
+2905 FNGTFTMPKSP
-2916 VTIYVNFKYS
+2916 VTIYVEFKYS
-2926 PLPAD
+2926 PLPQD
-2931 TFRATPN
+2931 TFRATPD
-2938 PAMTGGNVT
+2938 PTMTGGNVT

-2952 GKEGT
+2952 GKAGT

-2986 IMSDAQGLYFEM
+2986 IMFDAQGLYFEM

-3007 DFKQATQ
+3007 NFKQATQ
-3014 GTLPVTI
+3014 GTLNVTI
-3021 DSNIQNGSVSANVAK
+3021 DSNIQNGSVSVNVAK
-3036 ANEGDKV
+3036 ASEGDKV
-3043 FLSNRPAPGYDLQ
+3043 FLSNKPAAGYELQ
-3056 KYTVKDGN
+3056 KYTVTDAN
-3064 GKEVPVKG
+3064 GKAVPVTG
-3072 NMFTMPATGVTVSAT
+3072 NMFTMPATGVNVSAT
-3087 FIQAGTEIPSNGF
+3087 FGQVGTEIPANGF

-3134 TDEKYTDFDKT
+3134 TDENYTKIEST
-3145 FGTLNG
+3145 FGVVKAT
-3151 VSGEDGKLLFKDANG
+3151 SAEDGKLLFKDANG

-3498 RIYPALDEGTYKRAS
+3498 RIYPALGGGTYKRAS

-3528 PINPEGMNIVNDEET
+3528 PINPEGMNITNDEET

-3604 GLKPGRYVLVEEKAP
+3604 GLKPGRYVLLEEKAP

-3704 IVDPKDSTKTVLLK
+3704 IVDPKESTKTVLLK

-3813 VKGVEVNGAL
+3813 VKGVEVNGVL

-3963 DHFTIQLT
+3963 DYFTIQLT
-3971 KNIDLNGIMQGDP
+3971 DNIDLNGIMQGDP

-4040 GGNQNVGLGIINQAK
+4040 GGNQNVGLGIINQAQ
-4055 KTYDVNVV
+4055 KTYKVNVV

-4113 YSADQDIENL
+4113 YSADQDVENL
-4123 QIGYYYLKDKA
+4123 QIGCYYLKDKTDP
-4134 NAEIADLMPES
+4134 EIADLMPES

-4152 LSDFTVL
+4152 LSDFTVR

-4281 QSSGEDGIFEFT
+4281 KSSGEDGIFEFT

-4396 TDLKLYQNS
+4396 KDLKLYQNS

-4415 EKPPAGYTEVKK
+4415 EKAPAGYNEVKK
-4427 FTTGADGLLAFKVYD
+4427 FTTGDDGLLAFKVYD

-4507 FTDIDMKYNADNSQ
+4507 FTDIDMKYNADNSP
-4521 ITYTKGKSSLTLSG
+4521 ITYTKGKSNLTLSG

-4561 DGKSTTPKKYELALS
+4561 DGTSTTPKKYELALS

-4588 DLFELVKEL
+4588 DLFALVKEL
-4597 EGKNNDEPITTD
+4597 EGKNNDDPITTD

-4627 LGSKIVIGDKVNE
+4627 IGSNIVIGDKVKE

-4689 IFTVTGLILMSAAAY
+4689 IFTVSGLILMSAAAY

>member
-1 MNNILKRI
+1 
-9 MSLLLALLMVLEVFS
+9 
-24 PVAVSAKS
+24 
-32 LLEEEENHN
+32 
-41 SIMSEPRMDS
+41 
-51 KSILGPE
+51 
-58 TKPKKVQAEDDLFSV
+58 
-73 PAKKAED
+73 
-80 RKETNK
+80 
-86 LQEAPARQKES
+86 
-97 STIIETPEKESPAQ
+97 
-111 GKEVDNTIIEA
+111 
-122 GRQREQK
+122 
-129 AEDKLNQAVER
+129 
-140 AKQAEQ
+140 
-146 NAKASEN
+146 
-153 LNLETKE
+153 
-160 IEKPGYKAWR
+160 
-170 VVNRIKAVYK
+170 
-180 DGKLDCQGLLIEV
+180 
-193 EDFKGN
+193 
-199 KKTLTYDDILKD
+199 
-211 KNIIVNKE
+211 
-219 IKEGLFGSSEL
+219 
-230 IITTPGLRDIKI
+230 
-242 DVKVENMKKDKD
+242 
-254 EKSALSLNKD
+254 
-264 NSNKLEDKEN
+264 
-274 TEEKEG
+274 
-280 ILDKIKNFFADDE
+280 
-293 TTKGLEEDAAQ
+293 
-304 EDAKLEFNDLDGI
+304 
-317 NKEDELTEEELE
+317 
-329 AGLTLYQMPTVS
+329 MPTVS
-341 EKAEEGSGF
+341 EKAEEGQGF

-356 PVRGPASNGDLN
+356 PVRGSASNGNLN
-368 LDGKKFTIITRFD
+368 LEGKKFTIITRYD
-381 TSTAVGPIRKGQ
+381 ISNENGPVKKDQ
-393 YFRIHLDEKLTVKDL
+393 SFTIHLDNKLTVKDESTL
-408 NSLKP
+408 PS
-413 IKYNNEIIAN
+413 IKYNNEVIATPKYN
-423 PSYDEDKNTITY
+423 SDNTITY
-435 TLTRNIDEN
+435 TLTRDINEN
-444 IQVPLNIPVDY
+444 IQIPLNIPVDY
-455 NIDKINKLASENK
+455 NTD
-468 LFNIDD
+468 NITLDSD
-474 PETFTVTNK
+474 GTFTVINK
-483 VSGLG
+483 VTGIG
-488 VKAPRDLVPQKIDKN
+488 VNNPPKDLVPQKVDKN

-541 NGKLIGINWTVKID
+541 NGELIGINWTVKID

-577 LEKIESINFSG
+577 LKEIQSVTFSG

-593 DDNGI
+593 ADNDI

-635 LDISTVLTKDN
+635 LDISTVLTKDD

-654 VMNKGYAKDRI
+654 VMNKGYAKDRV

-685 TSNNTAEWTITDG
+685 TSNSTAEWTITDG

-708 PFEPRTIEGN
+708 PFEDRTIEGN

-725 RIVYGVDITTGKM
+725 RIVYGVDTTTGKM
-738 AVKVDEEQNLTSI
+738 VVKVDEEQNLTSI
-751 PAKESNPNTKQ
+751 PTKESNPNTKQ
-762 AVGSIGVYQFTHDV
+762 AVGSIGVYQFTHNV
-776 DETNTPKSYTISGV
+776 DQSTNPHSYTISGV
-790 KLSKFQDIY
+790 KLSKFQDLY
-799 IDQVWNLPDGLK
+799 VDQVWNLPDGLK
-811 MPEETFKA
+811 MPEETLKA
-819 VDNSGKQ
+819 VDNSGNQ
-826 LGTVTVNE
+826 LGTVTVSE
-834 GQDGKNTRLV
+834 GQDGEKTRLV

-852 DIGPDGAATMVD
+852 DIGPDGTSTIVD

-892 YKSDLRLHHIQNSA
+892 YKSDLRLHYIQNSA
-906 VDETEGRPAT
+906 VDETEGSPAT
-916 FTVIKVDSKDAGKR
+916 FTVIKVDSKDATKKL
-930 IPGATFKLIGAN
+930 PGAVFKLLGAN
-942 EKEVVTDANG
+942 ENEVITDANG
-952 RAAFTNIAP
+952 KADFINIAP

-980 DKIITVSSKGDISVS
+980 ETIITVSPEGKISVS
-995 GNNADLSQGLGKTEI
+995 GKNADLSLGLGKTET
-1010 VEHDKFPNW
+1010 VEHDRYPNW
-1019 PDYMNAMHYGKI
+1019 PDYMNAMHYGKVDE
-1031 TNDGTN
+1031 NGN
-1037 NQVEFYLYL
+1037 VEFYLYL

-1051 RQGGGTDRDTRLG
+1051 RKGGETDRDTRLG
-1064 ISIPGITIKDV
+1064 ISIPGISITDV
-1075 TAYSVYPENRQ
+1075 KAYDVYPDIRQ
-1086 NVKDKMQDQKVD
+1086 TVKDAMNNQTANSLD
-1098 DTFINTLGNN
+1098 LGDS

-1114 TENGK
+1114 KENGK

-1125 TADAKDNFTGR
+1125 TPDATDNYTGR
-1136 TGYQIYFPKER
+1136 TVYQIYFPQER

-1156 KVKANIGK
+1156 KVKANIGT

-1179 TANQTNLQKV
+1179 TANQTKLQKV
-1189 VALSKNTNGSDN
+1189 VTLNKNISEADN
-1201 NPTITI
+1201 KPTITI
-1207 KNESFTKSPIAV
+1207 KNDSFTKSTIAV
-1219 TKFADTKDKDGKR
+1219 TKFADTKDQDGKR

-1246 GNVIANKVTTGQSEN
+1246 GNVIANKVTTGQSEK

-1287 QGYQKSNVYF
+1287 HGYQKSNVYF

-1312 FNNGSGTPALEEDY
+1312 FKDESGTPALGEDY
-1326 VIEKGEETDT
+1326 LIEKGEETDT
-1336 SGKAKITYVNQ
+1336 SGKANITYINQ

-1374 KYHADITISNVSP
+1374 KYHADITIDNVSP

-1406 TFPKIKTRDGKEIAD
+1406 TFPKIKTKDGKEIAD
-1421 PYFNYKTNLLTYVFT
+1421 PYFNYKTNVLTYVFN
-1436 DNSKGLSTTTA
+1436 DNSKGLATTTA

-1493 RYDTGFG
+1493 RYDTGFR

-1520 VTIMSYYNALG
+1520 VTIISYYNALG
-1531 DKNQAPRTLSF
+1531 DKNEGSRTLSF
-1542 NWLSTNYQKNRS
+1542 NWLSTNYQKNRN

-1579 SIYWEG
+1579 SVYWEG

-1603 DPYTYYLAYHTDI
+1603 DPYTYYLAYHTSI
-1616 EPDKYKSDRSN
+1616 NPNEYKSDRSN
-1627 NFDLLYDPSQ
+1627 NFDLQYDPSQ

-1651 IKMPGISKQGEGYV
+1651 IKMPRISNQGEGYV

-1682 RAAIMSNGN
+1682 RAAVMSNGN

-1711 AEIPKYYKEVVGLI
+1711 SEIPKYYREVVGLI
-1725 NKKYTPGKF
+1725 NKKYTPGQF
-1734 EITKLNEAD
+1734 RITKLNEAD
-1743 RTKKLNGA
+1743 RNEKLNGA
-1751 TFALTDENGYTIYRS
+1751 TFALTDESGYTIYRS

-1771 KVSFNDLAP
+1771 VVSFNDLEP
-1780 GRYTLEEAS
+1780 GRYTLEETN
-1789 APTGYIKS
+1789 APKEPKEFIKS
-1797 NKKWNV
+1797 NKKWTV
-1803 TVFLDGSV
+1803 TVYPDGKV

-1820 ADGSYQGDNENV
+1820 ADGSYQGDDKNV
-1832 INMEVTNKPTGTN
+1832 INMEVTNKPTGTD
-1845 FRVYKK
+1845 FVVYKK

-1859 GAKFKITKQVKE
+1859 GAKFKITKQNDSTF
-1871 GEQAFTKESTSDEN
+1871 QAIEKTSDPN
-1885 GIVKFG
+1885 GLVQFG
-1891 QLSEGTYLIEETEA
+1891 ELSEGTYLIEETEA
-1905 PLGYHKLNKKWVL
+1905 PIGYNKLNKKWVL
-1918 VIDANGNKKVYNHR
+1918 VIDKDGNKKVYNHR

-1947 PDVYWVD
+1947 SDVYWVD
-1954 VAGRSLDGWNLYDNR
+1954 VAGRDLTGWNIYDNR

-1990 NTEEKYVIQRYVINP
+1990 NTKEKYVIQRYVINP
-2005 ESANIG
+2005 EAANIAG
-2011 KTTATIHREKPEY
+2011 TTATIHREKPEY
-2024 PNMTWYNGD
+2024 PNMTWYDGNAIAGTD
-2033 EVFQVFKL
+2033 YQVFKL

-2053 LAEYGATDITDSVK
+2053 LAEYGATDITNSVK
-2067 GSAKAVAGKYG
+2067 GSVKAVPGKYG
-2078 EPNRLSLDLPAT
+2078 EPDRLSIDLPAT

-2134 KAAAPV
+2134 KPAAPV
-2140 VSGEGSIIGSYISDN
+2140 LSEEGSIIGSYISEN

-2160 NDLKTYKFRLKKV
+2160 NDIKTYKFRLKKV

-2190 GPDSSTD
+2190 GPEPSTD
-2197 ARTITTGKDG
+2197 AKTITTGKDG
-2207 MIAFDNLKPGTYKLE
+2207 MIAYDNLKPGTYKLE

-2234 NTWTVTISQ
+2234 TTWTVTISQ

-2255 TSQTDPSFNI
+2255 ASPSDPSYNI
-2265 GLDTSKNAQSRAPI
+2265 GLDTSSNAQSRAPI
-2279 NAQLYNESRVL
+2279 NAQLYNESRAL

-2324 AIYGTDKLEELYP
+2324 AIYGTDKLEKLYP
-2337 NGFAIKEIGM
+2337 NGFAFKEIGM

-2361 EISEENVPEAQRAGK
+2361 EISEENVPEAQRAGT

-2540 ITNPLDSQ
+2540 ITNPLNSQ

-2637 KEGYKLKT
+2637 QEGYKLKA
-2645 LVVTDDKGNNVPVN
+2645 LIVTDDKGNNVSVN

-2675 FEKDQVETTYTVWV
+2675 FETDQVETTYTVWV
-2689 NNTKISASP
+2689 NSTKISASP

-2707 VTITVNPGPNEELD
+2707 VTVTVNLDPNEELD

-2727 GKNTVNI
+2727 GTNTFDI

-2743 PAANV
+2743 PASNV

-2760 EFNIK
+2760 EFNIT

-2772 TLTIEGNKTKAREGE
+2772 TVTIEGNKTKAREGE
-2787 EIIVNV
+2787 EIVVNV

-2814 ENGKYSFKMPPNDVK
+2814 ENGKYSFKMPPNHVK
-2829 VRATFSK
+2829 VRATFNK

-2847 RDDGKYRVNILPT
+2847 SDNQKFRVNILPT
-2860 ESNDGRAKEG
+2860 ESNDNKAKEG

-2876 ALGVND
+2876 AQGVND
-2882 YEITEVYALKSDGK
+2882 YEITEVYALKSDGNG

-2905 YNGTFTMPASP
+2905 YNGTFTMPATG
-2916 VTIYVNFKYS
+2916 VTIYVNTKYS
-2926 PLPAD
+2926 PLPQG
-2931 TFRATPN
+2931 TFRATPD
-2938 PAMTGGNVT
+2938 PQMVGGNVAVS
-2947 ITPST
+2947 PST

-2957 VVRLTVNPWEGYTN
+2957 VVRLTIKPWEGYTN
-2971 TSYSV
+2971 TNSWV
-2976 TKAPNGGNVP
+2976 TKASDGGNVP
-2986 IMSDAQGLYFEM
+2986 VKSDAQGLYFEM
-2998 PASNVTVYA
+2998 PASHVTVYA
-3007 DFKQATQ
+3007 TFKQAGQ
-3014 GTLPVTI
+3014 GNLPITI

-3036 ANEGDKV
+3036 ASEGDKV
-3043 FLSNRPAPGYDLQ
+3043 FLSNTPAPGYDLQ
-3056 KYTVKDGN
+3056 KYTVTDAN
-3064 GKEVPVKG
+3064 GQDVPVIG
-3072 NMFTMPATGVTVSAT
+3072 NMFTMPSTGVTVSAT

-3111 LKVYKRDFYKRPL
+3111 LKVYKKDFYKRPL

-3134 TDEKYTDFDKT
+3134 TDENYTGFENSFGLVKATSDK
-3145 FGTLNG
+3145 
-3151 VSGEDGKLLFKDANG
+3151 DGKLLFKDANG
-3166 NDLDLNLQ
+3166 NDLDLSLQ

-3224 DKAKDKDGLTT
+3224 DKAKDKDGITT
-3235 TKSGI
+3235 TQSGI

-3253 KSYVQ
+3253 KTYVQ

-3265 GYTGSGKVNI
+3265 GYKGTGKVNV
-3275 QITPKYKREEYD
+3275 QITPKYKREEID

-3310 SGIKDGEDPSPSE
+3310 SGLSEDPSASE
-3323 LNNILRYYDISYN
+3323 LNNILRYYDISYD

-3372 YDGSIID
+3372 YDDVIITGESD
-3379 GKVTTE
+3379 KTE
-3385 YESEASGKLKTDANG
+3385 KYTIPKN
-3400 KPIKKADYVRNDI
+3400 
-3413 KAEDLGKID
+3413 DLGKID
-3422 INIDFY
+3422 LNIDFLT
-3428 DGERKF
+3428 ERYFYSQAKDKNGNF
-3434 QYPVK
+3434 YWQK
-3439 VAGAAGYNWTDG
+3439 D
-3451 GSYQDGNVNYGVT
+3451 GSYQSGAEALGGVYAEDQIDPQT
-3464 GETAFGKSYTG
+3464 GTVIHKKGDPTEWGKKLSTDN
-3475 SGKYPNWISKWWTD
+3475 KYPNWIGKEVVWTNGHVYKTGDIQVPDGIED
-3489 KAGNRFETG
+3489 KT
-3498 RIYPALDEGTYKRAS
+3498 IQS
-3513 TSININSIYKSDKKN
+3513 VQTSIDISSLYKSDKNN
-3528 PINPEGMNIVNDEET
+3528 PINPEGMDITNDEKT
-3543 YNITFSKHGRDKSTE
+3543 YNVTFSKHGRDKSTE

-3566 RRRLAGAVFKLQEI
+3566 RRRLAGAVFKLQESV
-3580 VGNTNVDVPGSTIAS
+3580 VGDTYVDVPGTTVSS

-3604 GLKPGRYVLVEEKAP
+3604 GLKPGRYRIMEEKAP

-3656 TISVKFPGK
+3656 TISVKFPGN

-3679 DGKSVLIGPVGSG
+3679 DGNPVLIGPVGSG
-3692 VDSKEISIENTK
+3692 VDSKEISLEDTL
-3704 IVDPKDSTKTVLLK
+3704 IVDPKDSTKNIKLNE
-3718 DLSIV
+3718 LSIV
-3723 GKDLDENDN
+3723 GKELDENNN
-3732 PKVYPFSQI
+3732 PKAYPISQI

-3763 YVPEKSTSEKNGKL
+3763 YVPEKSTSEKDGKL

-3795 KPGNGS
+3795 KPGDGS
-3801 VTLNKIDQNGKP
+3801 VTLKKIDQNGNTII
-3813 VKGVEVNGAL
+3813 VGEGLKGAT
-3823 EGAKFK
+3823 FK
-3829 LTNINSGAVLTETVG
+3829 LTNINSGAVKTQTVG
-3844 TDGTLKFK
+3844 KDGTLKFD

-3887 PYAGDAPARKE
+3887 PYAGDPPARKE
-3898 DISSKITLSTDKDSN
+3898 DLSSKITLSTEKDSN
-3913 DKDETYMTVLNP
+3913 GEDETYMTVQNP

-3930 QEEKSGEVHP
+3930 QEEKAGEVHP

-3963 DHFTIQLT
+3963 DYFTIKLT
-3971 KNIDLNGIMQGDP
+3971 DNIDLNGIMQGDP

-4001 YDKEAGTITYTF
+4001 YNKEKGTITYTF

-4018 TYQLAKISNKLKAY
+4018 TYQLAKITNKLKAY

-4040 GGNQNVGLGIINQAK
+4040 GGNQNVGLGIINQDQ
-4055 KTYDVNVV
+4055 KTYDVKVV
-4063 YDSMTAQKAYGGHD
+4063 YDSMTAREDHGGHY

-4090 TGEFVHYYYINKNQ
+4090 TGEFVHYYYINKDQ
-4104 TFSPMCRFY
+4104 TSSPKFRFY

-4123 QIGYYYLKDKA
+4123 QIGYYYLKDKSKD
-4134 NAEIADLMPES
+4134 NIEELMPES

-4166 KGDKEV
+4166 KDDKEV
-4172 ILFEEGLK
+4172 ILFEEGVK
-4180 KNESYIFKVTG
+4180 ENESYIFKVTG

-4196 DKLAYLGHGELKIS
+4196 DKLAYVGRGELKIS
-4210 YVGGG
+4210 YTGGG

-4220 RFDQVYAFNND
+4220 RHDEVYPFYND
-4231 ANAKAELTIQ
+4231 ANAKADLTIQ

-4248 IKFMKTDQDGK
+4248 IKFMKTDQDGN
-4259 PLKGAGFQLQIKSG
+4259 PLKGAGFQLQIKDG
-4273 TNWVQYDD
+4273 DNWKSYDN

-4293 QLKPGEYQLVETQ
+4293 QLKPGEYRLVETQ
-4306 AVDGYKK
+4306 AVEGYKK

-4326 GKIYKKEIVNN
+4326 GKIYKKESVIN

-4350 GYTPIPIVNK
+4350 GYTPIPVVNK

-4374 KPLAGAEFE
+4374 NPLEGAEFE
-4383 VWYKKDKSLEYNN
+4383 VWFKKDESLEYNN
-4396 TDLKLYQNS
+4396 TDLKLYQNA

-4415 EKPPAGYTEVKK
+4415 EKAPVGYTEVTK
-4427 FTTGADGLLAFKVYD
+4427 FTTGNDGILAFKVYD

-4450 IKAPKGYIKPKDPVK
+4450 VKAPKGYIRPRDYVK
-4465 EFTLIDGSLKVDGEE
+4465 EFTLLYGSLKVDGEE
-4480 QAGAFVTEVK
+4480 QAGAFVTEVNV
-4490 ANKEYKW
+4490 NKKYNW
-4497 TYTWGFVYCY
+4497 VYTWGFAYCY
-4507 FTDIDMKYNADNSQ
+4507 FTDIDMKYNADNSP
-4521 ITYTKGKSSLTLSG
+4521 ITYTKGKSNLTLSG

-4543 GDKVSDQGIS
+4543 GDKVSDEGIS
-4553 IYAKLVGK
+4553 IKAQLVDK
-4561 DGKSTTPKKYELALS
+4561 DGTGTSTKTYKLDLS
-4576 EYNGREYTSKTI
+4576 EYNGRSYTSKTI

-4597 EGKNNDEPITTD
+4597 EGKTNDEPITTD

-4627 LGSKIVIGDKVNE
+4627 LGSKMVIGDKVNE
-4640 NRSFHIGTKGEE
+4640 NRTFHIGTKGEE

-4689 IFTVTGLILMSAAAY
+4689 IFTVSGLILMTAAAY

>member
-1 MNNILKRI
+1 
-9 MSLLLALLMVLEVFS
+9 MSLLLAVLMVLEVFS
-24 PVAVSAKS
+24 PVAVSARS
-32 LLEEEENHN
+32 LLDEEENHN

-58 TKPKKVQAEDDLFSV
+58 TKPKKEPDEDILFT
-73 PAKKAED
+73 KAGVKTEPN
-80 RKETNK
+80 KETNK

-97 STIIETPEKESPAQ
+97 SIIIETPEKESPAQ
-111 GKEVDNTIIEA
+111 VKEPDKAIIEA

-280 ILDKIKNFFADDE
+280 LLDKIKNFFADDE
-293 TTKGLEEDAAQ
+293 QTKGLEEDAAK
-304 EDAKLEFNDLDGI
+304 EDAKLEFSDLDGI

-341 EKAEEGSGF
+341 GKSEEESGF
-350 FSFFRS
+350 GFFRS
-356 PVRGPASNGDLN
+356 AFRAVGAGNQGDLN
-368 LDGKKFTIITRFD
+368 LEGKKFTIITRYDISNANGRVKKDQSF
-381 TSTAVGPIRKGQ
+381 TIR
-393 YFRIHLDEKLTVKDL
+393 LDNKLTVKDESTL
-408 NSLKP
+408 PS
-413 IKYNNEIIAN
+413 IKYNNEVIATPKYN
-423 PSYDEDKNTITY
+423 SDNTITY
-435 TLTRNIDEN
+435 TLTKDINEN
-444 IQVPLNIPVDY
+444 IQIPLNIPVDY
-455 NIDKINKLASENK
+455 NTD
-468 LFNIDD
+468 NITLDSD
-474 PETFTVTNK
+474 GTFTVINK
-483 VSGLG
+483 VTGIG
-488 VKAPRDLVPQKIDKN
+488 VNNPPKDLVPQKVDKN

-513 GRDDVIQVVDPSKN
+513 GRDDVIQIVDSSKN
-527 YRLSIDSVG
+527 YRLSMDSVG
-536 NPVVD
+536 YPVIN
-541 NGKLIGINWTVKID
+541 NGELVGINWVVKID

-577 LEKIESINFSG
+577 LQEIQSITFSG

-593 DDNGI
+593 VDNGI

-708 PFEPRTIEGN
+708 PFESRTIEGN

-738 AVKVDEEQNLTSI
+738 AVKVDEKQNLTSI

-776 DETNTPKSYTISGV
+776 DKTNTPKSYTISGV

-799 IDQVWNLPDGLK
+799 IDQVWNLPDGLT
-811 MPEETFKA
+811 MPKETFKA
-819 VDNSGKQ
+819 VDNSGNE

-834 GQDGKNTRLV
+834 GQAEEKTRLV

-852 DIGPDGAATMVD
+852 DIGPDRNATMVD

-886 YENVNY
+886 YENVSY

-952 RAAFTNIAP
+952 KAAFTNIAP

-972 AGYKLDQE
+972 TGYKLDQE
-980 DKIITVSSKGDISVS
+980 DKIITISATGEISVS
-995 GNNADLSQGLGKTEI
+995 GNNSDLSQGVGKTET

-1064 ISIPGITIKDV
+1064 ISIPGIKIKDV
-1075 TAYSVYPENRQ
+1075 TAYSVYPKNRQ

-1189 VALSKNTNGSDN
+1189 VTLSKNTNGSDN

-1207 KNESFTKSPIAV
+1207 KNESFTKSTIAV

-1312 FNNGSGTPALEEDY
+1312 FNNGSGAPALEEDY

-1447 SIDLRGI
+1447 TIDLRGI
-1454 IPSKFYAKDSGTY
+1454 IPSKFYAKDSGRY
-1467 NFKIKVSPA
+1467 KFKITVGP
-1476 EGVTGAEISKD
+1476 GVQGENTIEKEIV
-1487 INADYG
+1487 ADYG

-1560 NGTRPA
+1560 NGTKPA

-1616 EPDKYKSDRSN
+1616 ESDKYKSDRSN

-1725 NKKYTPGKF
+1725 NKKYTPGQF

-1871 GEQAFTKESTSDEN
+1871 GEQAFTKESTSDKN

-1905 PLGYHKLNKKWVL
+1905 PLGYHKLNKKWIL

-1990 NTEEKYVIQRYVINP
+1990 NTKEKYVIQRYVINP
-2005 ESANIG
+2005 KSANIG

-2160 NDLKTYKFRLKKV
+2160 NELKTYKFRLKKV

-2190 GPDSSTD
+2190 GPEPSTD
-2197 ARTITTGKDG
+2197 AKTITTGKDG
-2207 MIAFDNLKPGTYKLE
+2207 MIAYDNLKPGTYKLE

-2234 NTWTVTISQ
+2234 TTWTVTISQ

-2255 TSQTDPSFNI
+2255 ASPSDPSYNI
-2265 GLDTSKNAQSRAPI
+2265 GLDTSSNAQSRAPI

-2290 KTALYGQDTKD
+2290 KTALYGQDTND

-2337 NGFAIKEIGM
+2337 NGFAFKEIGM
-2347 AAYSPELS
+2347 AAYSPEIS

-2361 EISEENVPEAQRAGK
+2361 EISEENVPKAQRAGEGWQQVDK
-2376 VVSYEILNTSSN
+2376 TKSTTASHQDSAEIQTKITHINKDTKQFKQVFLLDGSKSKQSPIMFNLRGADSSTSTLGSVQVYQVTSSSNIDNIVTSKSITHQGPYADGNIGGQNITFPKTTNKYAVEITTSYTDN
-2388 QQKKYVKVDTDAQY
+2388 QKLGFEGRFIYDRTGKPNQWKYATSKESYNSANDINKETTYKVTPNIQDNGTVIADPNQNIKAGDKVTLTLKPNDGFVFSKLEVNSTKGTVQTNKVNDTEYTFTMPDSDVTVSVYFIKPQAETFSITVNQPQNGSITANKERAEENETVVLKVNANQNYELESLTVKDDNGQTVKVDM
-2402 LGNEEFLVK
+2402 
-2411 IDINSITQIDINVPV
+2411 
-2426 TIQLHDDVEFVPN
+2426 
-2439 STISWKKNSNDKD
+2439 
-2452 QAPNNPSR
+2452 
-2460 WHSGYNP
+2460 
-2467 NTKTIEVKANE
+2467 
-2478 PSLNP
+2478 
-2483 GDSASIE
+2483 
-2490 FKVRLVKSLNTNG
+2490 TNY
-2503 TANIFQNYKVYNSDV
+2503 T
-2518 TKPRIKKIE
+2518 
-2527 AFPIYKDAQNGTI
+2527 
-2540 ITNPLDSQ
+2540 
-2548 RNGQIV
+2548 
-2554 TYQAAP
+2554 
-2560 NPGYKLVG
+2560 
-2568 NVRVVNN
+2568 
-2575 TTGRDV
+2575 
-2581 PTRNGNEFTMP
+2581 
-2592 TSDVTLYA
+2592 
-2600 TFEAETYSI
+2600 
-2609 TYNNPTGGSVNGP
+2609 
-2622 ANARTDENVSLNVNP
+2622 
-2637 KEGYKLKT
+2637 
-2645 LVVTDDKGNNVPVN
+2645 
-2659 NNQFTMPAG
+2659 FTMPA
-2668 NVNVNAE
+2668 
-2675 FEKDQVETTYTVWV
+2675 
-2689 NNTKISASP
+2689 S
-2698 NKNVAAGTP
+2698 
-2707 VTITVNPGPNEELD
+2707 
-2721 TLTYSD
+2721 
-2727 GKNTVNI
+2727 
-2734 DKTTKTFNM
+2734 
-2743 PAANV
+2743 NV

-2753 FKPAQPT
+2753 FKPTQY
-2760 EFNIK
+2760 NITTSVNDASLGSVTVDK
-2765 TEVVGEG
+2765 NKASFGEKVTVTVKPKDNTVEITEVKVG
-2772 TLTIEGNKTKAREGE
+2772 
-2787 EIIVNV
+2787 
-2793 TPKDSDYEVGQVTAN
+2793 GQPIGPQLQN
-2808 GVPVKL
+2808 GQ
-2814 ENGKYSFKMPPNDVK
+2814 YTFKMPAEDVSIE
-2829 VRATFSK
+2829 VTFNK
-2836 KTYTTYPIGVN
+2836 KTYTTYAIGVN

-2860 ESNDGRAKEG
+2860 ESNNGEAKEG
-2870 EVVKFT
+2870 EIVKFT
-2876 ALGVND
+2876 AQGVND
-2882 YEITEVYALKSDGK
+2882 NEITKVYAKKSSDGSI
-2896 RVEGLVFDG
+2896 VEGLVFDG
-2905 YNGTFTMPASP
+2905 FNGTFTMPKSP
-2916 VTIYVNFKYS
+2916 VTIYVEFKYS
-2926 PLPAD
+2926 PLPQG
-2931 TFRATPN
+2931 TFRATPDT
-2938 PAMTGGNVT
+2938 AMVGGNVKVA
-2947 ITPST
+2947 PST

-2957 VVRLTVNPWEGYTN
+2957 VVRLTVNPWKGYTN
-2971 TSYSV
+2971 TSYRV
-2976 TKAPNGGNVP
+2976 TKAPNGGDVP
-2986 IMSDAQGLYFEM
+2986 VQSDAEGLYFEM

-3007 DFKQATQ
+3007 NFKQATQ
-3014 GTLPVTI
+3014 GTLNVTI
-3021 DSNIQNGSVSANVAK
+3021 DSNIQNGSVSVNVAK
-3036 ANEGDKV
+3036 ASEGDKV
-3043 FLSNRPAPGYDLQ
+3043 FLSNKPAAGYELQ
-3056 KYTVKDGN
+3056 KYTVTDAN
-3064 GKEVPVKG
+3064 GKAVPVTG
-3072 NMFTMPATGVTVSAT
+3072 NMFTMPATGVNVSAT
-3087 FIQAGTEIPSNGF
+3087 FAQVGTEIPANGF

-3134 TDEKYTDFDKT
+3134 TDENYTKIERT
-3145 FGTLNG
+3145 FGVVKAT
-3151 VSGEDGKLLFKDANG
+3151 SAEDGKLLFKDANG

-3498 RIYPALDEGTYKRAS
+3498 RIYPALDGGTYKRAS

-3528 PINPEGMNIVNDEET
+3528 PINPEGMNITNDEET

-3604 GLKPGRYVLVEEKAP
+3604 GLKPGRYVLLEEKAP

-3704 IVDPKDSTKTVLLK
+3704 IVDPKESTKTVLLK

-3813 VKGVEVNGAL
+3813 VKGVEVNGVL

-3963 DHFTIQLT
+3963 DCFTIQLT
-3971 KNIDLNGIMQGDP
+3971 DNIDLNGIMQGDP

-4018 TYQLAKISNKLKAY
+4018 TYQLAKITNKLKAY

-4040 GGNQNVGLGIINQAK
+4040 GGDQTVGLGIIKQDK
-4055 KTYDVNVV
+4055 KTYDVKVV

-4113 YSADQDIENL
+4113 YSADQDVENL
-4123 QIGYYYLKDKA
+4123 QIGCYYLKDKTDP
-4134 NAEIADLMPES
+4134 EIADLMPES

-4152 LSDFTVL
+4152 LSDFTVR

-4166 KGDKEV
+4166 KGGKEV

-4220 RFDQVYAFNND
+4220 RFDQVYAFHND

-4281 QSSGEDGIFEFT
+4281 KSSGEDGIFEFT

-4415 EKPPAGYTEVKK
+4415 EKAPAGYTEVKK
-4427 FTTGADGLLAFKVYD
+4427 FTTGADGILAFKVYD

-4450 IKAPKGYIKPKDPVK
+4450 VKAPKGYIKPRDYVK
-4465 EFTLIDGSLKVDGEE
+4465 EFTLLDGSLNVDGEK
-4480 QAGAFVTEVK
+4480 QAGAFITEVK
-4490 ANKEYKW
+4490 VNKKYDW
-4497 TYTWGFVYCY
+4497 VYTWGFAYCY
-4507 FTDIDMKYNADNSQ
+4507 FTDIDMKYNVDNTP
-4521 ITYTKGKSSLTLSG
+4521 ITYTKGNSKLTLSG
-4535 LPKASQPT
+4535 LPKESQPT
-4543 GDKVSDQGIS
+4543 GDKVIDKGIT
-4553 IYAKLVGK
+4553 INAKLVGK
-4561 DGKSTTPKKYELALS
+4561 DGISTGTKTFKLTLS
-4576 EYNGREYTSKTI
+4576 EYNNKEYTSKTI
-4588 DLFELVKEL
+4588 DLFALVKEL
-4597 EGKNNDEPITTD
+4597 EGKTTDEPITTD
-4609 KSLVISMESKL
+4609 KSLVIIMNPKL

-4627 LGSKIVIGDKVNE
+4627 IGSNIVIGDKVNE

-4652 NVDHSYSFTTKGEVT
+4652 NVDHSYSFTTRGEVT

-4689 IFTVTGLILMSAAAY
+4689 IFTVTGLILMTAAAY
-4704 VYSRKRRASYDD
+4704 VYSRKRRASYDE